1 MTVGI
6 LTEKPSAARNFAKA
20 FGGQKGTYNGENY
33 VIAFAHGHLFEL
45 KQPVDQVDPSKRAKY
60 ASWALSDLPWDLNDL
75 AFEREQKK
83 MVEIKKGKRVEK
95 EDKSITERL
104 ADIKK
109 TLGSCS
115 EICIATDV
123 DPSGEGGLLAW
134 EILAA
139 LGLNTKP
146 VSRMYFTD
154 ESPASIKKAFVS
166 RKRLASMEDHDEY
179 RMAWLRSRW
188 DFLSMQWTRIA
199 SELVD
204 KRAIVRQGRL
214 KSAMTV
220 LVGDQLK
227 AHKSWKKVPFYEPRF
242 RDENGVMYSDPD
254 AQRCAREADVDLS
267 GLHASSVT
275 VDSKT
280 MKRSGPPRMLD
291 LAGLSALLSAKG
303 VKAADVLKIY
313 QKMYE
318 AQVVSYPRTEDKHVT
333 KEQFAELVSNAPAI
347 ARAVGID
354 PALLTHTAAR
364 STHVKDSGA
373 HGANRPGPNVPASLD
388 EVAKTYGKV
397 GTMIYEL
404 LARSALAVLAEDYEY
419 EAQKGHVTDFPSYT
433 GSCSVPKKP
442 GWKAVLGGASM
453 ADDDDDENN
462 VTGLGTQA
470 QPFVHEGVPPCPV
483 APTVK
488 WLMKQLERRDVGTGA
503 TRTSTF
509 AEVSSSKARYPLMDE
524 TKGRI
529 TLTETGEMS
538 YRMLPGTHIGDL
550 SITERVFADMK
561 AVAKSEKQ
569 ADDVLAEVA
578 RLVTD
583 DIAVM
588 TANAQTMR
596 KELNMGDYAEKEYF
610 EGTWVPENRHVR
622 FNRTWSGYR
631 FTDQECMD
639 LLAGKDIEITA
650 TSARTGGEFTVIGSF
665 GEYEFQGRTCIGFIP
680 DFSKPTSAAKRGVAP
695 KSMLGVK
702 LTDEQREKIEAGEK
716 VKVKGMKSKKTG
728 KTFDA
733 YLSLEDKPD
742 GTRGIA
748 FSFDK

>member
-20 FGGQKGTYNGENY
+20 LGGQSGTCNGESY
-33 VIAFAHGHLFEL
+33 VIAFARGHLFEL

-60 ASWALSDLPWDLNDL
+60 ASWSLSELPWDVNDF
-75 AFEREQKK
+75 AFEREKK
-83 MVEIKKGKRVEK
+83 KDTSKL
-95 EDKSITERL
+95 L

-109 TLGSCS
+109 TLGSCD
-115 EICIATDV
+115 ELAIATDSDV
-123 DPSGEGGLLAW
+123 SGEGGLLAW
-134 EILAA
+134 EIISE
-139 LGLNTKP
+139 LGLDHKP
-146 VSRMYFTD
+146 ISRMYFTD

-166 RKRLASMEDHDEY
+166 RKRLTSMEDHDEY

-214 KSAMTV
+214 KSAMIV

-227 AHKSWKKVPFYEPRF
+227 AHRSWKKVPFYEPRF
-242 RDENGVMYSDPD
+242 RDENGVMYIDPD
-254 AQRCAREADVDLS
+254 AQRFAHESDVDLS

-303 VKAADVLKIY
+303 VKAAEVLGIY

-318 AQVVSYPRTEDKHVT
+318 SQVVSYPRTDDKHVT
-333 KEQFAELVSNAPAI
+333 KEQFAELVRNAPAI

-354 PALLTHTAAR
+354 PSLLTHTAAR

-373 HGANRPGPNVPASLD
+373 HGANRPGPVVPSSLA
-388 EVAKTYGKV
+388 EVEAKYGKT
-397 GTMIYEL
+397 GAMIYEL

-419 EAQKGHVTDFPSYT
+419 EAQKGHVTDFPAYV
-433 GSCSVPKKP
+433 GSCSVPKKQ
-442 GWKAVLGGASM
+442 GWKAVLGDASM
-453 ADDDDDENN
+453 ADDDDEND
-462 VTGLGTQA
+462 VTGLGTKA
-470 QPFVHEGVPPCPV
+470 QPFVHEGVPSQPA

-529 TLTETGEMS
+529 SLTETGEIS
-538 YRMLPGTHIGDL
+538 YRLLPGTHIGDL
-550 SITERVFADMK
+550 AITERVFSDMK
-561 AVAKSEKQ
+561 AVAKGERQ

-596 KELNMGDYAEKEYF
+596 KDLGMGDYVEKEYF
-610 EGTWVPENRHVR
+610 EGTWQKTGAHVR
-622 FNRTWSGYR
+622 FNRTWSGHR

-650 TSARTGGEFTVIGSF
+650 TSKRTGDDFTVIGSF
-665 GEYEFQGRTCIGFIP
+665 GEYEFEGRKCIGFIP
-680 DFSKPTSAAKRGVAP
+680 DFTKPTSAAKRGVAP
-695 KSMLGVK
+695 KMMLGVK

-716 VKVKGMKSKKTG
+716 VLVSGMKSKKSG
-728 KTFDA
+728 KNFDA
-733 YLSLEDKPD
+733 YLFLEDKPD

-748 FSFDK
+748 FSFDA

>member
-20 FGGQKGTYNGENY
+20 LGGQSGTCNGESY
-33 VIAFAHGHLFEL
+33 VIAFARGHLFEL
-45 KQPVDQVDPSKRAKY
+45 KQPVDQVDSSKRAKY
-60 ASWALSDLPWDLNDL
+60 ASWSLSELPWDVNDF
-75 AFEREQKK
+75 AFEREKK
-83 MVEIKKGKRVEK
+83 KDTSKL
-95 EDKSITERL
+95 L

-109 TLGSCS
+109 TLGSCD
-115 EICIATDV
+115 ELAIATDSDV
-123 DPSGEGGLLAW
+123 SGEGGLLAW
-134 EILAA
+134 EIISE
-139 LGLNTKP
+139 LGLDHKP
-146 VSRMYFTD
+146 ISRMYFTD

-166 RKRLASMEDHDEY
+166 RKRLTSMEDHDEY

-199 SELVD
+199 SQLAGQ
-204 KRAIVRQGRL
+204 RAVVRQGRL

-227 AHKSWKKVPFYEPRF
+227 AHKAWKKVPFYESRF
-242 RDENGVMYSDPD
+242 RDENGVMYIDPD
-254 AQRCAREADVDLS
+254 AQRFAHESDVDLS

-303 VKAADVLKIY
+303 VKAAEVLKIY

-318 AQVVSYPRTEDKHVT
+318 SQVVSYPRTDDKHVT
-333 KEQFAELVSNAPAI
+333 KEQFAELVRNAPAI

-354 PALLTHTAAR
+354 PSLLTHTAAR

-373 HGANRPGPNVPASLD
+373 HGANRPGPNIPSSLA
-388 EVAKTYGKV
+388 EVENKYGKT
-397 GTMIYEL
+397 GAMIYEL

-419 EAQKGHVTDFPSYT
+419 EAQKGHVTDFPAYV
-433 GSCSVPKKP
+433 GSCSVPKKQ

-453 ADDDDDENN
+453 ADDDDDANN
-462 VTGLGTQA
+462 GAGLGTQA
-470 QPFVHEGVPPCPV
+470 KPFVHEGVPPRPA

-488 WLMKQLERRDVGTGA
+488 WLMKQLEKRDVGTGA

-509 AEVSSSKARYPLMDE
+509 AEVSSTKSRYPLMSE
-524 TKGRI
+524 TRGKI
-529 TLTETGEMS
+529 DLTETGEIS
-538 YRMLPGTHIGDL
+538 YHLLPGTHIGDL
-550 SITERVFADMK
+550 AITERVFSDMK
-561 AVAKSEKQ
+561 AVAKGDKQ

-596 KELNMGDYAEKEYF
+596 KDLGMGDYVEKEYF
-610 EGTWVPENRHVR
+610 EGTWEKTGAHVR
-622 FNRTWSGYR
+622 FNRTWSGHR

-650 TSARTGGEFTVIGSF
+650 QSKKTGDDFTVIGALGE
-665 GEYEFQGRTCIGFIP
+665 GEYQGRTFVGFTP
-680 DFSKPTSAAKRGVAP
+680 DFTKPTSAAKRGVAP

-702 LTDEQREKIEAGEK
+702 LSDEQRAKIEAGEK
-716 VKVKGMKSKKTG
+716 VLVKGMKSKKSG
-728 KTFDA
+728 KNFDA
-733 YLSLEDKPD
+733 YLFLEDKPD

-748 FSFDK
+748 FSFDA

>member
-20 FGGQKGTYNGENY
+20 LGGQTGTYNGENY
-33 VIAFAHGHLFEL
+33 VIAFARGHLFEL
-45 KQPVDQVDPSKRAKY
+45 KQPVDQVDPSKRTQY
-60 ASWALSDLPWDLNDL
+60 ASWALKDLPWDVNDF
-75 AFEREQKK
+75 AFEREKK
-83 MVEIKKGKRVEK
+83 DGVSKLL
-95 EDKSITERL
+95 S
-104 ADIKK
+104 DIRAAFR
-109 TLGSCS
+109 SCD
-115 EICIATDV
+115 ELCIAGDI
-123 DPSGEGGLLAW
+123 DPSGEGFLLAW
-134 EILAA
+134 EIISE
-139 LGLNTKP
+139 LGLDRKII
-146 VSRMYFTD
+146 SRMYFTD
-154 ESPASIKKAFVS
+154 ESPKSIQKAFVS
-166 RKRLASMEDHDEY
+166 RKRITSGEDHDEY

-188 DFLSMQWTRIA
+188 DFLSMQWTRVA
-199 SELVD
+199 SQLAGQRTVL
-204 KRAIVRQGRL
+204 RQGRL

-267 GLHASSVT
+267 TLHASSVT

-291 LAGLSALLSAKG
+291 LASLSALLSAKG
-303 VKAADVLKIY
+303 VKAADLLKIY

-318 AQVVSYPRTEDKHVT
+318 DQVVSYPRTADLHVT
-333 KEQFAELVSNAPAI
+333 KEQFAELVSNALAI
-347 ARAVGID
+347 ACAVGID

-373 HGANRPGPNVPASLD
+373 HGANRPGPNVPASLAD
-388 EVAKTYGKV
+388 VEAKYGKT
-397 GTMIYEL
+397 GAMIYEL

-470 QPFVHEGVPPCPV
+470 QPFVHEGVPPRPA

-509 AEVSSSKARYPLMDE
+509 AEVSSSKARYPLMTE
-524 TKGRI
+524 TRGKI
-529 TLTETGEMS
+529 NLTEHGDMS
-538 YRMLPGTHIGDL
+538 YRLLPGTHIGDL
-550 SITERVFADMK
+550 TITERVFADMK
-561 AVAKSEKQ
+561 AVAKGQKN

-578 RLVTD
+578 GLITD

-596 KELNMGDYAEKEYF
+596 KELGMSEFVEKEYF
-610 EGTWVPENRHVR
+610 EGTWAKNGQHVR
-622 FNRTWSGYR
+622 FNRTWSGHR

-650 TSARTGGEFTVIGSF
+650 TSAKTGNDFSVVGALEESEFK
-665 GEYEFQGRTCIGFIP
+665 GRKFVGFKA
-680 DFSKPTSAAKRGVAP
+680 DFSKPTAAAKKGVAP

-716 VKVKGMKSKKTG
+716 VLIKGMKSKKTG

>member
-6 LTEKPSAARNFAKA
+6 LVEKPSAARNFAKA
-20 FGGQKGTYNGENY
+20 LGGQSGTYNGESY
-33 VIAFAHGHLFEL
+33 VIAFARGHLFEL
-45 KQPVDQVDPSKRAKY
+45 KQPVDQVASAKRERY
-60 ASWALSDLPWDLNDL
+60 GSWALKDLPWDPRDF
-75 AFEREQKK
+75 AFEREKK
-83 MVEIKKGKRVEK
+83 KDTSKL
-95 EDKSITERL
+95 L

-109 TLGSCS
+109 TLSSCDS
-115 EICIATDV
+115 VAIATDL

-134 EILAA
+134 EIISE
-139 LGLNTKP
+139 LGLDRKP
-146 VSRMYFTD
+146 IYRMYFTD
-154 ESPASIKKAFVS
+154 ESPASIQKAFVS
-166 RKRLASMEDHDEY
+166 RKRLPSMEDHDEY

-199 SELVD
+199 SQLAGQ
-204 KRAIVRQGRL
+204 RAVVRQGRL

-227 AHKSWKKVPFYEPRF
+227 AHKAWKKVPFYEPRF
-242 RDENGVMYSDPD
+242 RDENSVMYIDPD
-254 AQRCAREADVDLS
+254 ATRCARESDVDLS

-303 VKAADVLKIY
+303 VKAAEVLKIY

-333 KEQFAELVSNAPAI
+333 KEQYAELVRNAPAI

-354 PALLTHTAAR
+354 PSLLTHTAAR

-373 HGANRPGPNVPASLD
+373 HGANRPGPNIPSSLA
-388 EVAKTYGKV
+388 EVENKYGKT
-397 GTMIYEL
+397 GAMIYEL

-419 EAQKGHVTDFPSYT
+419 EAQKGHVTDFPAYV

-453 ADDDDDENN
+453 ADDDDDANN
-462 VTGLGTQA
+462 GAGLGTQA
-470 QPFVHEGVPPCPV
+470 KPFVHEGVPPRPS

-509 AEVSSSKARYPLMDE
+509 AEVSSSKSRYPLMSE
-524 TKGRI
+524 TRGKI
-529 TLTETGEMS
+529 DLTETGEIS
-538 YRMLPGTHIGDL
+538 YRLLPGTHIGDL
-550 SITERVFADMK
+550 AITERVFSDMK
-561 AVAKSEKQ
+561 AVAKGEKQ

-596 KELNMGDYAEKEYF
+596 KDLGMGDYVEKEYF
-610 EGTWVPENRHVR
+610 EGTWQKTGAHVR
-622 FNRTWSGYR
+622 FNRTWSGHR

-650 TSARTGGEFTVIGSF
+650 QSKKTGDDFTVIGALGE
-665 GEYEFQGRTCIGFIP
+665 GEYQGRTFVGFTP
-680 DFSKPTSAAKRGVAP
+680 DFTKPTSAAKRGVAP

-716 VKVKGMKSKKTG
+716 VLVKGMKSKKSG
-728 KTFDA
+728 KNFDA
-733 YLSLEDKPD
+733 YLFLEDKPD

-748 FSFDK
+748 FSFDA

>member
-20 FGGQKGTYNGENY
+20 LGGQSGTCNGESY
-33 VIAFAHGHLFEL
+33 VIAFARGHLFEL

-60 ASWALSDLPWDLNDL
+60 ASWSLSELPWYVNDF
-75 AFEREQKK
+75 AFEREKK
-83 MVEIKKGKRVEK
+83 KDTSKL
-95 EDKSITERL
+95 L

-109 TLGSCS
+109 TLGSCD
-115 EICIATDV
+115 ELAIATDSDV
-123 DPSGEGGLLAW
+123 SGEGGLLAW
-134 EILAA
+134 EIISE
-139 LGLNTKP
+139 LGLDRKP
-146 VSRMYFTD
+146 ISRMYFTD

-166 RKRLASMEDHDEY
+166 RKRLTSMEDHDEY

-214 KSAMTV
+214 KSAMIV

-227 AHKSWKKVPFYEPRF
+227 AHNEWKKVPFYESRF
-242 RDENGVMYSDPD
+242 RDENGVMYIDPD
-254 AQRCAREADVDLS
+254 AQRFAHESDVDLS

-303 VKAADVLKIY
+303 VKAAEVLGIY

-318 AQVVSYPRTEDKHVT
+318 SQVVSYPRTDDKHVT
-333 KEQFAELVSNAPAI
+333 KEQFAELVRNAPAI

-354 PALLTHTAAR
+354 PSLLTHTAAR

-373 HGANRPGPNVPASLD
+373 HGANRPGPNIPSSLA
-388 EVAKTYGKV
+388 EVESKYGKT
-397 GTMIYEL
+397 GAMIYEL

-419 EAQKGHVTDFPSYT
+419 EAQKGHVTDFPAYV
-433 GSCSVPKKP
+433 GSCSVPKKQ
-442 GWKAVLGGASM
+442 GWKAVLGDASM
-453 ADDDDDENN
+453 ADDDDEND
-462 VTGLGTQA
+462 VTGLGTKA
-470 QPFVHEGVPPCPV
+470 QPFVHEGVPSQPV

-509 AEVSSSKARYPLMDE
+509 AEVSSSKVRYPLMDE

-529 TLTETGEMS
+529 SLTETGEIS
-538 YRMLPGTHIGDL
+538 YRLLPGTHIGDL
-550 SITERVFADMK
+550 AITERVFSDMK
-561 AVAKSEKQ
+561 AVAKGEKQ

-596 KELNMGDYAEKEYF
+596 KDLGMGDYVEKEYF
-610 EGTWVPENRHVR
+610 EGTWDKTGTHVR
-622 FNRTWSGYR
+622 FNRTWSGHR

-650 TSARTGGEFTVIGSF
+650 TSKRTGDDFTVIGSF
-665 GEYEFQGRTCIGFIP
+665 GEYEFEGRKCIGFIP
-680 DFSKPTSAAKRGVAP
+680 DFTKPTSAAKRGVAP
-695 KSMLGVK
+695 KMMLGVK

-716 VKVKGMKSKKTG
+716 VKVSGMKSKKSG
-728 KTFDA
+728 KNFDA
-733 YLSLEDKPD
+733 YLFLEDKPD

-748 FSFDK
+748 FSFDA

>member
-20 FGGQKGTYNGENY
+20 LGGQSGTCNGESY
-33 VIAFAHGHLFEL
+33 VIAFARGHLFEL

-60 ASWALSDLPWDLNDL
+60 ASWSLSELPWDVNDF
-75 AFEREQKK
+75 AFEREKK
-83 MVEIKKGKRVEK
+83 KDTSKL
-95 EDKSITERL
+95 L

-109 TLGSCS
+109 TLGSCD
-115 EICIATDV
+115 ELAIATDSDV
-123 DPSGEGGLLAW
+123 SGEGGLLAW
-134 EILAA
+134 EIISE
-139 LGLNTKP
+139 LGLDRKP
-146 VSRMYFTD
+146 ISRMYFTD
-154 ESPASIKKAFVS
+154 ESPASIKKEFVS
-166 RKRLASMEDHDEY
+166 RKRLTSMEDHDEY

-214 KSAMTV
+214 KSAMIV

-227 AHKSWKKVPFYEPRF
+227 AHNEWKKVPFYESRF
-242 RDENGVMYSDPD
+242 RDENGVMYIDPD
-254 AQRCAREADVDLS
+254 AQRFAHESDVDLS

-303 VKAADVLKIY
+303 VKAAEVLGIY

-318 AQVVSYPRTEDKHVT
+318 SQVVSYPRTDDKHVT
-333 KEQFAELVSNAPAI
+333 KEQYAELVRNAPAI

-354 PALLTHTAAR
+354 PSLLTHTAAR

-373 HGANRPGPNVPASLD
+373 HGANRPGPNIPSSLA
-388 EVAKTYGKV
+388 EVESKYGKT
-397 GTMIYEL
+397 GAMIYEL

-419 EAQKGHVTDFPSYT
+419 EAQKGHVTDFPAYV
-433 GSCSVPKKP
+433 GSCSVPKKQ
-442 GWKAVLGGASM
+442 GWKAVLGDASM
-453 ADDDDDENN
+453 ADDDDEND
-462 VTGLGTQA
+462 VTGLGTKA
-470 QPFVHEGVPPCPV
+470 KPFVHEGVPPRPA

-529 TLTETGEMS
+529 SLTETGEIS
-538 YRMLPGTHIGDL
+538 YRLLPGTHIGDL
-550 SITERVFADMK
+550 AITERVFSDMK
-561 AVAKSEKQ
+561 AVAKGEKQ

-578 RLVTD
+578 RLVID

-596 KELNMGDYAEKEYF
+596 KDLGMGDYVEKEYF
-610 EGTWVPENRHVR
+610 EGTWEKTGAHVR
-622 FNRTWSGYR
+622 FNRTWSGHR

-650 TSARTGGEFTVIGSF
+650 TSKRTGDDFTVIGSF
-665 GEYEFQGRTCIGFIP
+665 GEYEFEGRKCIGFIP
-680 DFSKPTSAAKRGVAP
+680 DFTKPTSAAKRGVAP

-716 VKVKGMKSKKTG
+716 VKVKGMKSKKSG
-728 KTFDA
+728 KNFDA
-733 YLSLEDKPD
+733 YLFLEDKPD

-748 FSFDK
+748 FSFDA

>member
-6 LTEKPSAARNFAKA
+6 LAEKPSAARNFAKA
-20 FGGQKGTYNGENY
+20 LGGQSGTYNGESY
-33 VIAFAHGHLFEL
+33 VIAFARGHLFEL
-45 KQPVDQVDPSKRAKY
+45 KQPVDQVAPAKRERY
-60 ASWALSDLPWDLNDL
+60 ASWALKDLPWDVTDF
-75 AFEREQKK
+75 AFEREKK
-83 MVEIKKGKRVEK
+83 KDTSKL
-95 EDKSITERL
+95 L

-109 TLGSCS
+109 TLSSCDS
-115 EICIATDV
+115 IAVSTDL
-123 DPSGEGGLLAW
+123 DPSGEGFLLAW
-134 EILAA
+134 EIIAE
-139 LGLNTKP
+139 LGLGHKP
-146 VSRMYFTD
+146 IYRMYFTD
-154 ESPASIKKAFVS
+154 ESPASIQKAFVS
-166 RKRLASMEDHDEY
+166 RKRIISPEDHDEY

-188 DFLSMQWTRIA
+188 DFLSMQWTRMA
-199 SELVD
+199 SQLASQRVV
-204 KRAIVRQGRL
+204 VRQGRL

-227 AHKSWKKVPFYEPRF
+227 AHQSWKKVPFYEPRF
-242 RDENGVMYSDPD
+242 RDENGVMYVDPD
-254 AQRCAREADVDLS
+254 ATRCARESDVDLS

-303 VKAADVLKIY
+303 VKAAEVLKIY
-313 QKMYE
+313 QALYE
-318 AQVVSYPRTEDKHVT
+318 AQICSYPRTEDKHVT
-333 KEQFAELVSNAPAI
+333 KEQFAELVRNAPAI

-354 PALLTHTAAR
+354 PSLLTHTAAR

-373 HGANRPGPNVPASLD
+373 HGANRPGPNIPSSLA
-388 EVAKTYGKV
+388 EVENKYGKT
-397 GTMIYEL
+397 GAMIYEL

-419 EAQKGHVTDFPSYT
+419 EAQKGHVTDFPAYV
-433 GSCSVPKKP
+433 GSCSVPKKQ

-453 ADDDDDENN
+453 ADDDDDANN
-462 VTGLGTQA
+462 GAGLGTQA
-470 QPFVHEGVPPCPV
+470 KPFVHEGVPPRPA

-488 WLMKQLERRDVGTGA
+488 WLMKQLEKRDVGTGA

-509 AEVSSSKARYPLMDE
+509 AEVSSSKSRYPLMSE
-524 TKGRI
+524 TRGKI
-529 TLTETGEMS
+529 DLTETGEIS
-538 YRMLPGTHIGDL
+538 YRLLPGTHIGDL
-550 SITERVFADMK
+550 AITERVFSDMK
-561 AVAKSEKQ
+561 AVAKGEKQ

-596 KELNMGDYAEKEYF
+596 KDLGMGDYVEKEYF
-610 EGTWVPENRHVR
+610 EGTWEKTGAHVR
-622 FNRTWSGYR
+622 FNRTWSGHR

-650 TSARTGGEFTVIGSF
+650 QSKKTGDDFTVIGALGE
-665 GEYEFQGRTCIGFIP
+665 GEYQGRTFVGFTP
-680 DFSKPTSAAKRGVAP
+680 DFTKPTSAAKRGVAP

-702 LTDEQREKIEAGEK
+702 LTDEQRAKIEAGEK
-716 VKVKGMKSKKTG
+716 VLVKGMKSKKSG
-728 KTFDA
+728 KNFDA
-733 YLSLEDKPD
+733 YLFLEDKPD

-748 FSFDK
+748 FSFDA

>member
-20 FGGQKGTYNGENY
+20 LGGQSGTCNGESY
-33 VIAFAHGHLFEL
+33 VIAFARGHLFEL

-60 ASWALSDLPWDLNDL
+60 ASWSLSELPWDVNDF
-75 AFEREQKK
+75 AFEREKK
-83 MVEIKKGKRVEK
+83 KDTSKL
-95 EDKSITERL
+95 L

-109 TLGSCS
+109 TLGSCD
-115 EICIATDV
+115 ELAIATDSDV
-123 DPSGEGGLLAW
+123 SGEGGLLAW
-134 EILAA
+134 EIISE
-139 LGLNTKP
+139 LGLDHKP
-146 VSRMYFTD
+146 ISRMYFTD

-166 RKRLASMEDHDEY
+166 RKRLTSMEDHDEY

-214 KSAMTV
+214 KSAMVV

-227 AHKSWKKVPFYEPRF
+227 AHNEWKKVPFYEPRF
-242 RDENGVMYSDPD
+242 RDENGVMYIDPD
-254 AQRCAREADVDLS
+254 ATRCARESDVDLS
-267 GLHASSVT
+267 GLRASSVT

-303 VKAADVLKIY
+303 VKAAEVLKIY

-318 AQVVSYPRTEDKHVT
+318 SQVVSYPRTEDKHVT
-333 KEQFAELVSNAPAI
+333 KEQYAELVRNAPAI

-354 PALLTHTAAR
+354 PSLLTHTAAR

-373 HGANRPGPNVPASLD
+373 HGANRPGPNIPSSLA
-388 EVAKTYGKV
+388 EVENKYGKT
-397 GTMIYEL
+397 GAMIYEL

-419 EAQKGHVTDFPSYT
+419 EAQKGHVTDFPAYV
-433 GSCSVPKKP
+433 GSCSVPKKQ
-442 GWKAVLGGASM
+442 GWKAVLGDASM
-453 ADDDDDENN
+453 ADDDDEND
-462 VTGLGTQA
+462 VTGLGTKA
-470 QPFVHEGVPPCPV
+470 QPFVHEGVPSQPV

-524 TKGRI
+524 TKGKI
-529 TLTETGEMS
+529 DLTETGEIS
-538 YRMLPGTHIGDL
+538 YRLLPGTHIGDL
-550 SITERVFADMK
+550 AITERVFSDMK
-561 AVAKSEKQ
+561 AVAKGEKQ

-596 KELNMGDYAEKEYF
+596 KDLGMGDYVEKEYF
-610 EGTWVPENRHVR
+610 EGTWDKTGAHVR
-622 FNRTWSGYR
+622 FNRTWSGHR

-650 TSARTGGEFTVIGSF
+650 TSKRTGDDFTVIGSF
-665 GEYEFQGRTCIGFIP
+665 GEYEFEGRKCIGFIP
-680 DFSKPTSAAKRGVAP
+680 DFTKPTSAAKRGVAP

-716 VKVKGMKSKKTG
+716 VLVKGMKSKKSG
-728 KTFDA
+728 KNFDA
-733 YLSLEDKPD
+733 YLFLEDKPD

-748 FSFDK
+748 FSFDA

>member
-1 MTVGI
+1 M
-6 LTEKPSAARNFAKA
+6 
-20 FGGQKGTYNGENY
+20 
-33 VIAFAHGHLFEL
+33 IAFARGHLFEL

-60 ASWALSDLPWDLNDL
+60 ASWALSDLPWDVNDF
-75 AFEREQKK
+75 AFEREKK
-83 MVEIKKGKRVEK
+83 KDTSKL
-95 EDKSITERL
+95 L

-109 TLGSCS
+109 TLGSCD
-115 EICIATDV
+115 ELAIATDSDV
-123 DPSGEGGLLAW
+123 SGEGGLLAW
-134 EILAA
+134 EIISE
-139 LGLNTKP
+139 LGLDHKP
-146 VSRMYFTD
+146 ISRMYFTD

-214 KSAMTV
+214 KSAMIV

-227 AHKSWKKVPFYEPRF
+227 AHNEWKKVPFYESRF
-242 RDENGVMYSDPD
+242 RDENGVMYIDPD
-254 AQRCAREADVDLS
+254 AQRFAHESDVDLS

-303 VKAADVLKIY
+303 VKAAEVLGIY

-318 AQVVSYPRTEDKHVT
+318 SQVVSYPRTDDKHVT
-333 KEQFAELVSNAPAI
+333 KEQYAELVRNAPAI

-354 PALLTHTAAR
+354 PSLLTHTAAR

-373 HGANRPGPNVPASLD
+373 HGANRPGPVVPSSLA
-388 EVAKTYGKV
+388 EVEAKYGKT
-397 GTMIYEL
+397 GAMIYEL

-419 EAQKGHVTDFPSYT
+419 EAQKGHVTDFPAYV
-433 GSCSVPKKP
+433 GSCSVPKKQ
-442 GWKAVLGGASM
+442 GWKAVLGDASM
-453 ADDDDDENN
+453 ADDDDEND
-462 VTGLGTQA
+462 VTGLGTKA
-470 QPFVHEGVPPCPV
+470 QPFVHEGVPSQPV

-509 AEVSSSKARYPLMDE
+509 AEVSSSKARYSLMDE

-550 SITERVFADMK
+550 SITERVFSDMK
-561 AVAKSEKQ
+561 AVAKGEKR

-596 KELNMGDYAEKEYF
+596 KDLGMGDYVEKEYF
-610 EGTWVPENRHVR
+610 EGTWEKTGAHVR
-622 FNRTWSGYR
+622 FNRTWSGHR

-650 TSARTGGEFTVIGSF
+650 TSKRTGDDFTVIGSF
-665 GEYEFQGRTCIGFIP
+665 GEYEFEGRKCIGFIP
-680 DFSKPTSAAKRGVAP
+680 DFTKPTSAAKRGVAP

-716 VKVKGMKSKKTG
+716 VKVKGMKSKKSG
-728 KTFDA
+728 KNFDA
-733 YLSLEDKPD
+733 YLFLEDKPD

-748 FSFDK
+748 FSFDA

>member
-6 LTEKPSAARNFAKA
+6 LAEKPSAARNFAKA
-20 FGGQKGTYNGENY
+20 LGGQSGTYNGEDY
-33 VIAFAHGHLFEL
+33 VIAFARGHLFEL
-45 KQPVDQVDPSKRAKY
+45 KQPVDQVAPAKRERY
-60 ASWALSDLPWDLNDL
+60 GSWALKDLPWDVNDF
-75 AFEREQKK
+75 AFEREKK
-83 MVEIKKGKRVEK
+83 KDTSKL
-95 EDKSITERL
+95 L

-109 TLGSCS
+109 TLSSCDS
-115 EICIATDV
+115 IAVSTDL
-123 DPSGEGGLLAW
+123 DPSGEGFLLAW
-134 EILAA
+134 EVISE
-139 LGLNTKP
+139 LGLGHKP
-146 VSRMYFTD
+146 IYRMYFTD
-154 ESPASIKKAFVS
+154 ESPASIQKAFVS
-166 RKRLASMEDHDEY
+166 RKRIASPEDHDEY

-188 DFLSMQWTRIA
+188 DFLSMQWTRMA
-199 SELVD
+199 SHLAGQ
-204 KRAIVRQGRL
+204 RAVVRQGRL

-227 AHKSWKKVPFYEPRF
+227 AHKAWKKVPFYEPRF
-242 RDENGVMYSDPD
+242 RDENGVMYVDPD
-254 AQRCAREADVDLS
+254 ATRCAHESDVDLS

-303 VKAADVLKIY
+303 VKAAEVLKTY
-313 QKMYE
+313 QALYE
-318 AQVVSYPRTEDKHVT
+318 AQICSYPRTEDKHVT
-333 KEQFAELVSNAPAI
+333 KEQYAELVRNAPAI

-354 PALLTHTAAR
+354 PSLLTHTAAR

-373 HGANRPGPNVPASLD
+373 HGANRPGPNIPSSLA
-388 EVAKTYGKV
+388 EVENKYGKT
-397 GTMIYEL
+397 GAMIYEL

-419 EAQKGHVTDFPSYT
+419 EAQKGHVTDFPAYV
-433 GSCSVPKKP
+433 GSCSVPKKQ

-453 ADDDDDENN
+453 ADDDADENN
-462 VTGLGTQA
+462 GAGLGTQA
-470 QPFVHEGVPPCPV
+470 KPFVHEGVPPRPA

-509 AEVSSSKARYPLMDE
+509 AEVSSSKSRYPLMSE
-524 TKGRI
+524 TRGKI
-529 TLTETGEMS
+529 DLTETGEIS
-538 YRMLPGTHIGDL
+538 YSLLPGTHIGDL
-550 SITERVFADMK
+550 AITERVFSDMK
-561 AVAKSEKQ
+561 AVAKGEKQ

-596 KELNMGDYAEKEYF
+596 KDLGMGDYVEKEYF
-610 EGTWVPENRHVR
+610 EGTWDKTGAHVR
-622 FNRTWSGYR
+622 FNRTWSGHR

-650 TSARTGGEFTVIGSF
+650 TSKRTGDDFTVIGSF
-665 GEYEFQGRTCIGFIP
+665 GEYEFEGRKCIGFIP
-680 DFSKPTSAAKRGVAP
+680 DFTKPTSAAKRGVAP

-716 VKVKGMKSKKTG
+716 VKVKGMKSKKSG
-728 KTFDA
+728 KNFDA
-733 YLSLEDKPD
+733 YLFLEDKPD

-748 FSFDK
+748 FSFDA

>member
-6 LTEKPSAARNFAKA
+6 LAEKPSAARNFAKA
-20 FGGQKGTYNGENY
+20 LGGQSGTYNGEDY
-33 VIAFAHGHLFEL
+33 VIAFARGHLFEL
-45 KQPVDQVDPSKRAKY
+45 KQPVDQVAPAKRERY
-60 ASWALSDLPWDLNDL
+60 GSWALKDLPWDPNDF
-75 AFEREQKK
+75 AFEREKK
-83 MVEIKKGKRVEK
+83 KDTSKLL
-95 EDKSITERL
+95 S
-104 ADIKK
+104 DIKK
-109 TLGSCS
+109 TLSSCDS
-115 EICIATDV
+115 IAVCTDL
-123 DPSGEGGLLAW
+123 DPSGEGFLLAW
-134 EILAA
+134 EVISE
-139 LGLNTKP
+139 LGLAHKP
-146 VSRMYFTD
+146 IYRMYFTD
-154 ESPASIKKAFVS
+154 ESPASIQKAFVS
-166 RKRLASMEDHDEY
+166 RKRITSPEDHDEY
-179 RMAWLRSRW
+179 RKAWLRSRW

-220 LVGDQLK
+220 LVGDQFK
-227 AHKSWKKVPFYEPRF
+227 AHQSWKKIPFYEPRF
-242 RDENGVMYSDPD
+242 RDENGVMYVDPD
-254 AQRCAREADVDLS
+254 ATRCARESDVDLS

-275 VDSKT
+275 VDSTT

-303 VKAADVLKIY
+303 VKAAEVLKIY

-333 KEQFAELVSNAPAI
+333 KEQFAELVRNAPAI

-354 PALLTHTAAR
+354 PSLLTHTAAR

-373 HGANRPGPNVPASLD
+373 HGANRPGPNIPSSLA
-388 EVAKTYGKV
+388 EVESKYGKT
-397 GTMIYEL
+397 GAMIYEL

-419 EAQKGHVTDFPSYT
+419 EAQKGHVTDFPAYV
-433 GSCSVPKKP
+433 GSCSVPKKQ
-442 GWKAVLGGASM
+442 GWKAVLGDASM
-453 ADDDDDENN
+453 ADDDDEND
-462 VTGLGTQA
+462 VTGLGTKA
-470 QPFVHEGVPPCPV
+470 QPFVHEGVPPRPA

-524 TKGRI
+524 TKGKI
-529 TLTETGEMS
+529 ALTETGEIS
-538 YRMLPGTHIGDL
+538 YRLLPGTHIGDL
-550 SITERVFADMK
+550 AITERVFSDMK
-561 AVAKSEKQ
+561 AVAKGEKQ

-596 KELNMGDYAEKEYF
+596 KDLGMGDYVEKEYF
-610 EGTWVPENRHVR
+610 EGTWQKTGAHVR
-622 FNRTWSGYR
+622 FNRTWSGHR

-650 TSARTGGEFTVIGSF
+650 TSKRTGDDFTVIGSF
-665 GEYEFQGRTCIGFIP
+665 GEYEFEGCKCIGFIP
-680 DFSKPTSAAKRGVAP
+680 DFTKPTSAAKRGVAP

-716 VKVKGMKSKKTG
+716 VLVKGMKSKKSG
-728 KTFDA
+728 KNFDA
-733 YLSLEDKPD
+733 YLFLEDKPD

-748 FSFDK
+748 FSFDA

>member
-1 MTVGI
+1 M
-6 LTEKPSAARNFAKA
+6 L
-20 FGGQKGTYNGENY
+20 
-33 VIAFAHGHLFEL
+33 
-45 KQPVDQVDPSKRAKY
+45 
-60 ASWALSDLPWDLNDL
+60 
-75 AFEREQKK
+75 
-83 MVEIKKGKRVEK
+83 
-95 EDKSITERL
+95 
-104 ADIKK
+104 
-109 TLGSCS
+109 
-115 EICIATDV
+115 
-123 DPSGEGGLLAW
+123 
-134 EILAA
+134 
-139 LGLNTKP
+139 
-146 VSRMYFTD
+146 
-154 ESPASIKKAFVS
+154 
-166 RKRLASMEDHDEY
+166 
-179 RMAWLRSRW
+179 
-188 DFLSMQWTRIA
+188 
-199 SELVD
+199 
-204 KRAIVRQGRL
+204 
-214 KSAMTV
+214 
-220 LVGDQLK
+220 
-227 AHKSWKKVPFYEPRF
+227 
-242 RDENGVMYSDPD
+242 YSDPE
-254 AQRCAREADVDLS
+254 AQRCARESDVDLS
-267 GLHASSVT
+267 GLHASSVA

-318 AQVVSYPRTEDKHVT
+318 AHVVSYPRTEDKHVT

-364 STHVKDSGA
+364 STHVKNSGA
-373 HGANRPGPNVPASLD
+373 HGANRPGPNVPASLAD
-388 EVAKTYGKV
+388 VKAKYGKT
-397 GTMIYEL
+397 GAMIYEL
-404 LARSALAVLAEDYEY
+404 LGRSALAVLAEDYEY

-442 GWKAVLGGASM
+442 GWKSVLGGASM

-470 QPFVHEGVPPCPV
+470 QPFVHEGVPPRPA

-488 WLMKQLERRDVGTGA
+488 WLMKQLEKRDVGTGA

-509 AEVSSSKARYPLMDE
+509 AEVSNAKARYPLMSE
-524 TKGRI
+524 TRGKI
-529 TLTETGEMS
+529 TLTEHGDMS
-538 YRMLPGTHIGDL
+538 YRLLPGTHIGDL
-550 SITERVFADMK
+550 TITERVFSDMK
-561 AVAKSEKQ
+561 AVAKGQKN

-578 RLVTD
+578 GLITD

-596 KELNMGDYAEKEYF
+596 KELGMSDYVEKEYF
-610 EGTWVPENRHVR
+610 EGTWVNTGQHVR
-622 FNRTWSGYR
+622 FNRTWSGHR
-631 FTDQECMD
+631 FTDQECLD

-650 TSARTGGEFTVIGSF
+650 TSKKTGNDFSVVGSLEESEFK
-665 GEYEFQGRTCIGFIP
+665 GRKFVGFKA
-680 DFSKPTSAAKRGVAP
+680 DFSKPTAAAKKGVAP

-702 LTDEQREKIEAGEK
+702 LTDEQRQQIEAGKK
-716 VKVKGMKSKKTG
+716 VLIKGMKSKKTG

>member
-20 FGGQKGTYNGENY
+20 LGGQSGTCNGESY
-33 VIAFAHGHLFEL
+33 VIAFARGHLFEL

-60 ASWALSDLPWDLNDL
+60 ASWSLSELPWDVNDF
-75 AFEREQKK
+75 AFEREKK
-83 MVEIKKGKRVEK
+83 KDTSKL
-95 EDKSITERL
+95 L

-109 TLGSCS
+109 TLGSCD
-115 EICIATDV
+115 ELAIATDSDV
-123 DPSGEGGLLAW
+123 SGEGGLLAW
-134 EILAA
+134 EIISE
-139 LGLNTKP
+139 LGLDRKP
-146 VSRMYFTD
+146 ISRMYFTD

-166 RKRLASMEDHDEY
+166 RKRLTSMEDHDEY

-214 KSAMTV
+214 KSAMIV

-227 AHKSWKKVPFYEPRF
+227 AHNEWKKVPFYESRF
-242 RDENGVMYSDPD
+242 RDENGVMYIDPD
-254 AQRCAREADVDLS
+254 AQRFAHESDVDLS

-303 VKAADVLKIY
+303 VKAAEVLGIY

-318 AQVVSYPRTEDKHVT
+318 SQVVSYPRTEDKHVT
-333 KEQFAELVSNAPAI
+333 KEQYAELVRNAPAI

-354 PALLTHTAAR
+354 PSLLTHTAAR

-373 HGANRPGPNVPASLD
+373 HGANRPGPNIPSSLA
-388 EVAKTYGKV
+388 EVENKYGKT
-397 GTMIYEL
+397 GAMIYEL

-419 EAQKGHVTDFPSYT
+419 EAQKGHVTDFPAYV
-433 GSCSVPKKP
+433 GSCSVPKKQ
-442 GWKAVLGGASM
+442 GWKVVLGDASM
-453 ADDDDDENN
+453 ADDDDEND

-470 QPFVHEGVPPCPV
+470 KPFVHEGVPSQPV

-509 AEVSSSKARYPLMDE
+509 AEVSSSKVRYPLMDE

-529 TLTETGEMS
+529 TLTETGEIS
-538 YRMLPGTHIGDL
+538 YRLLPGTHIGDL
-550 SITERVFADMK
+550 AITERVFSDMK
-561 AVAKSEKQ
+561 AVAKGEKQ

-596 KELNMGDYAEKEYF
+596 KDLGMGDYVEKEYF
-610 EGTWVPENRHVR
+610 EGTWDKTGAHVR
-622 FNRTWSGYR
+622 FNRTWSGHR

-650 TSARTGGEFTVIGSF
+650 TSKRTGDDFTVIGSF
-665 GEYEFQGRTCIGFIP
+665 GEYEFEGRKCIGFIP
-680 DFSKPTSAAKRGVAP
+680 DFTKPTSAAKRGVAP

-716 VKVKGMKSKKTG
+716 VKVKGMKSKKSG
-728 KTFDA
+728 KNFDA
-733 YLSLEDKPD
+733 YLFLEDKPD

-748 FSFDK
+748 FSFDA

>member
-20 FGGQKGTYNGENY
+20 LGGQTGTYNGENY
-33 VIAFAHGHLFEL
+33 VIAFARGHLFEL

-83 MVEIKKGKRVEK
+83 MVEIKNGKRVEK

-134 EILAA
+134 EIIAA

-154 ESPASIKKAFVS
+154 ESPASIQKAFVS
-166 RKRLASMEDHDEY
+166 RKRVTSADDHDEY

-188 DFLSMQWTRIA
+188 DFLSMQWTRVA
-199 SELVD
+199 SQLAGQRTVL
-204 KRAIVRQGRL
+204 RQGRL

-254 AQRCAREADVDLS
+254 AQRHAKESDVDLS

-303 VKAADVLKIY
+303 VKAAEVLKIY

-373 HGANRPGPNVPASLD
+373 HGANRPGPNVPASLAD
-388 EVAKTYGKV
+388 VEAKYGKT
-397 GTMIYEL
+397 GAMIYEL

-442 GWKAVLGGASM
+442 GWKSVLGGASM

-470 QPFVHEGVPPCPV
+470 QPFVHEGVPPRPA

-509 AEVSSSKARYPLMDE
+509 AEVSSSKARYPLMTE
-524 TKGRI
+524 TRGKI
-529 TLTETGEMS
+529 ALTEHGDMS
-538 YRMLPGTHIGDL
+538 YRLLPGTHIGDL
-550 SITERVFADMK
+550 TITERVFSDMK
-561 AVAKSEKQ
+561 AVAKGQKN

-578 RLVTD
+578 GLITD

-596 KELNMGDYAEKEYF
+596 KELGMSDYVEKEYF
-610 EGTWVPENRHVR
+610 EGTWAKNGQHVR
-622 FNRTWSGYR
+622 FNRTWSGHR

-650 TSARTGGEFTVIGSF
+650 TSRKTGDDFTVIGAF
-665 GEYEFQGRTCIGFIP
+665 GENEFNGRKFVGFNP
-680 DFSKPTSAAKRGVAP
+680 DYTKPTSAAKRGVAP

>member
-6 LTEKPSAARNFAKA
+6 LAEKPSAARNFAKA
-20 FGGQKGTYNGENY
+20 LGGQSGTYNGEDY
-33 VIAFAHGHLFEL
+33 VIAFARGHLFEL
-45 KQPVDQVDPSKRAKY
+45 KQPVDQVVSAKRERY
-60 ASWALSDLPWDLNDL
+60 GSWALKDLPWDVTDF
-75 AFEREQKK
+75 AFKREKK
-83 MVEIKKGKRVEK
+83 KDTSKL
-95 EDKSITERL
+95 L

-109 TLGSCS
+109 TLGSCDS
-115 EICIATDV
+115 IAVCTDL
-123 DPSGEGGLLAW
+123 DPSGEGFLLAW
-134 EILAA
+134 EVISE
-139 LGLNTKP
+139 LGLAHKP
-146 VSRMYFTD
+146 IYRMYFTD
-154 ESPASIKKAFVS
+154 ESPASIQKAFVS
-166 RKRLASMEDHDEY
+166 RKRVASPEDHDEY

-199 SELVD
+199 SQLAGQRVV
-204 KRAIVRQGRL
+204 VRQGRL
-214 KSAMTV
+214 KSAMVV

-227 AHKSWKKVPFYEPRF
+227 AHKAWKKVPFYEPRF
-242 RDENGVMYSDPD
+242 RDENGVMYIDPD
-254 AQRCAREADVDLS
+254 ATRCARESDVDLS

-275 VDSKT
+275 MDSKT

-303 VKAADVLKIY
+303 VKAAEVLKIY

-318 AQVVSYPRTEDKHVT
+318 SQVVSYPRTEDKHVT
-333 KEQFAELVSNAPAI
+333 KEQYAELVRNAPAI

-354 PALLTHTAAR
+354 PSLLTHTAAR

-373 HGANRPGPNVPASLD
+373 HGANRPGPNIPSSLA
-388 EVAKTYGKV
+388 EVEAKYGKT
-397 GTMIYEL
+397 GAMIYEL

-419 EAQKGHVTDFPSYT
+419 EAQKGHVTDFPAYV
-433 GSCSVPKKP
+433 GSCSVPKKQ

-453 ADDDDDENN
+453 ADDDDDANN
-462 VTGLGTQA
+462 ASGLGTQA
-470 QPFVHEGVPPCPV
+470 KPFVHEGVPPRPA

-488 WLMKQLERRDVGTGA
+488 WLMKQLEKRDVGTGA

-509 AEVSSSKARYPLMDE
+509 AEVSSSKSRYPLMSE
-524 TKGRI
+524 TRGKI
-529 TLTETGEMS
+529 DLTDIGQIS
-538 YRMLPGTHIGDL
+538 YRLLPGTHIGDL
-550 SITERVFADMK
+550 AITERVFSDMK
-561 AVAKSEKQ
+561 SVAKGEKQ

-596 KELNMGDYAEKEYF
+596 KDLGMGDYVEKEYF
-610 EGTWVPENRHVR
+610 EGTWAKTGAHVR
-622 FNRTWSGYR
+622 FNRTWSGHR

-650 TSARTGGEFTVIGSF
+650 QSKKTGDDFTVIGALGE
-665 GEYEFQGRTCIGFIP
+665 GEYQGRTFVGFTP
-680 DFSKPTSAAKRGVAP
+680 DFTKPTSAAKRGVAP

-716 VKVKGMKSKKTG
+716 VLVKGMKSKKSG
-728 KTFDA
+728 KNFDA
-733 YLSLEDKPD
+733 YLFLEDKPD

-748 FSFDK
+748 FSFDA

>member
-6 LTEKPSAARNFAKA
+6 LAEKPSAARNFAKA
-20 FGGQKGTYNGENY
+20 LGGQSGTYNGESY
-33 VIAFAHGHLFEL
+33 VIAFARGHLFEL
-45 KQPVDQVDPSKRAKY
+45 KQPVDQVAPAKRERY
-60 ASWALSDLPWDLNDL
+60 GSWALKDLPWDVTDF
-75 AFEREQKK
+75 AFEREKK
-83 MVEIKKGKRVEK
+83 KDTSKL
-95 EDKSITERL
+95 L

-109 TLGSCS
+109 TLSSCDS
-115 EICIATDV
+115 IAVCTDL
-123 DPSGEGGLLAW
+123 DPSGEGFLLAW
-134 EILAA
+134 EVISE
-139 LGLNTKP
+139 LGLSHKP
-146 VSRMYFTD
+146 IYRMYFTD
-154 ESPASIKKAFVS
+154 ESPASIQKAFVS
-166 RKRLASMEDHDEY
+166 RKLIASPEDHDEY

-199 SELVD
+199 SQLAGQRVM
-204 KRAIVRQGRL
+204 VRQGRL

-242 RDENGVMYSDPD
+242 RDENGVMYIDPD
-254 AQRCAREADVDLS
+254 ATRCARESDVDLS

-303 VKAADVLKIY
+303 VKAADVLGIY

-318 AQVVSYPRTEDKHVT
+318 AQVVSYPRTEDRHVT
-333 KEQFAELVSNAPAI
+333 KEQYAELVRNAPAI

-354 PALLTHTAAR
+354 PSLLTHTAAR
-364 STHVKDSGA
+364 STHVKNSGA
-373 HGANRPGPNVPASLD
+373 HGANRPGPVVPSSLA
-388 EVAKTYGKV
+388 EVENKYGKT
-397 GTMIYEL
+397 GAMIYEL

-419 EAQKGHVTDFPSYT
+419 EAQKGHVTDFPAYV

-453 ADDDDDENN
+453 ADDDDDANN
-462 VTGLGTQA
+462 ASGLGTQA
-470 QPFVHEGVPPCPV
+470 KPFVHEGVPPRPA

-488 WLMKQLERRDVGTGA
+488 WLMKQLEKRDVGTGA

-509 AEVSSSKARYPLMDE
+509 AEVSSSKSRYPLMSE
-524 TKGRI
+524 TRGKI
-529 TLTETGEMS
+529 DLTDIGQIS
-538 YRMLPGTHIGDL
+538 YRLLPGTHIGDL
-550 SITERVFADMK
+550 AITERVFSDMK
-561 AVAKSEKQ
+561 AVAKGEKQ

-588 TANAQTMR
+588 TVNAQTMR
-596 KELNMGDYAEKEYF
+596 KDLGMGDYVEKEYF
-610 EGTWVPENRHVR
+610 EGTWDKTGAHVR
-622 FNRTWSGYR
+622 FNRTWSGHR

-650 TSARTGGEFTVIGSF
+650 TSKKTGDDFTVIGAL
-665 GEYEFQGRTCIGFIP
+665 GEGSFQGRTFVGFTP
-680 DFSKPTSAAKRGVAP
+680 DFTKPTSAAKRGVAP

-702 LTDEQREKIEAGEK
+702 LSDEQRAKIESGEK
-716 VKVKGMKSKKTG
+716 VLVKGMKSKKSG
-728 KTFDA
+728 KNFDA
-733 YLSLEDKPD
+733 YLFLEDKPD

-748 FSFDK
+748 FSFDA

>member
-20 FGGQKGTYNGENY
+20 LGGQKGTYNGENY
-33 VIAFAHGHLFEL
+33 VIAFARGHLFEL
-45 KQPVDQVDPSKRAKY
+45 KQPVDQVDPSKRTQY
-60 ASWALSDLPWDLNDL
+60 ASWALSDLPWDVNDL
-75 AFEREQKK
+75 AFEREKK
-83 MVEIKKGKRVEK
+83 DGVSKLL
-95 EDKSITERL
+95 S
-104 ADIKK
+104 DIR
-109 TLGSCS
+109 TAFRSCD

-134 EILAA
+134 EIIAA

-146 VSRMYFTD
+146 ISRMYFTD
-154 ESPASIKKAFVS
+154 EAPASIKKAFTS
-166 RKRLASMEDHDEY
+166 RKRLTSMEDHDEY

-188 DFLSMQWTRIA
+188 DFLSMQWTRVA
-199 SELVD
+199 SQLAGQRTVL
-204 KRAIVRQGRL
+204 RQGRL

-397 GTMIYEL
+397 GAMIYEL

-419 EAQKGHVTDFPSYT
+419 EAQKGHVTDFPAYV

-470 QPFVHEGVPPCPV
+470 QPFVHEGVPPRPV

-596 KELNMGDYAEKEYF
+596 KELNMGDYVEKEYF

-622 FNRTWSGYR
+622 FNRTWSGHR

>member
-20 FGGQKGTYNGENY
+20 LGGQSGTCNGESY
-33 VIAFAHGHLFEL
+33 VIAFARGHLFEL

-60 ASWALSDLPWDLNDL
+60 ASWSLSELPWDVNDF
-75 AFEREQKK
+75 AFEREKK
-83 MVEIKKGKRVEK
+83 KDTSKL
-95 EDKSITERL
+95 L

-109 TLGSCS
+109 TLGSCD
-115 EICIATDV
+115 ELAIATDSDV
-123 DPSGEGGLLAW
+123 SGEGGLLAW
-134 EILAA
+134 EIISE
-139 LGLNTKP
+139 LGLDHKP
-146 VSRMYFTD
+146 ISRMYFTD

-166 RKRLASMEDHDEY
+166 RKRLTSMEDHDEY

-214 KSAMTV
+214 KSAMIV

-227 AHKSWKKVPFYEPRF
+227 AHNEWKKVPFYEPRF
-242 RDENGVMYSDPD
+242 RDENGVMYIDSD
-254 AQRCAREADVDLS
+254 AQRFAHESDVDLS

-303 VKAADVLKIY
+303 VKAAEVLGIY

-318 AQVVSYPRTEDKHVT
+318 SQVVSYPRTDDKHVT
-333 KEQFAELVSNAPAI
+333 KEQYAELVRNAPAI

-354 PALLTHTAAR
+354 PSLLTHTAAR

-373 HGANRPGPNVPASLD
+373 HGANRPGPNIPSSLA
-388 EVAKTYGKV
+388 EVENKYGKT
-397 GTMIYEL
+397 GAMIYEL

-419 EAQKGHVTDFPSYT
+419 EAQKGHVTDFPAYV

-442 GWKAVLGGASM
+442 GWKAVLGDASM
-453 ADDDDDENN
+453 ADDDDEND
-462 VTGLGTQA
+462 VTGLGTKA
-470 QPFVHEGVPPCPV
+470 QPFVHEGVPPRPA

-488 WLMKQLERRDVGTGA
+488 WLMKQLEKRDVGTGA

-509 AEVSSSKARYPLMDE
+509 AEVSSSKARYPLMSE
-524 TKGRI
+524 TRGKI
-529 TLTETGEMS
+529 DLTETGEIS
-538 YRMLPGTHIGDL
+538 YRLLPGTHIGDL
-550 SITERVFADMK
+550 AITERVFSDMK
-561 AVAKSEKQ
+561 AVAKGEKQ

-596 KELNMGDYAEKEYF
+596 KDLGMGDYVEKEYF
-610 EGTWVPENRHVR
+610 EGTWDKTGAHVR
-622 FNRTWSGYR
+622 FNRTWSGHR

-650 TSARTGGEFTVIGSF
+650 TSKRTGDDFTVIGSF
-665 GEYEFQGRTCIGFIP
+665 GEYEFEGRKCIGFIP
-680 DFSKPTSAAKRGVAP
+680 DFTKPTSAAKRGVAP

-716 VKVKGMKSKKTG
+716 VLVKGMKSKKSG
-728 KTFDA
+728 KNFDA
-733 YLSLEDKPD
+733 YLFLEDKSD

-748 FSFDK
+748 FSFDA

>member
-20 FGGQKGTYNGENY
+20 LGGQSGTCNGESY
-33 VIAFAHGHLFEL
+33 VIAFARGHLFEL

-60 ASWALSDLPWDLNDL
+60 ASWSLSELPWDVNDF
-75 AFEREQKK
+75 AFEREKK
-83 MVEIKKGKRVEK
+83 KDTSKL
-95 EDKSITERL
+95 L

-109 TLGSCS
+109 TLGSCD
-115 EICIATDV
+115 ELAIATDSDV
-123 DPSGEGGLLAW
+123 SGEGGLLAW
-134 EILAA
+134 EIISE
-139 LGLNTKP
+139 LGLDHKP
-146 VSRMYFTD
+146 ISRMYFTD

-166 RKRLASMEDHDEY
+166 RKRLTSMEDHDEY

-214 KSAMTV
+214 KSAMIV

-227 AHKSWKKVPFYEPRF
+227 AHNEWKKVPFYEPRF
-242 RDENGVMYSDPD
+242 RDENGVMYIDSD
-254 AQRCAREADVDLS
+254 AQRFAHESDVDLS

-303 VKAADVLKIY
+303 VKAAEVLGIY

-318 AQVVSYPRTEDKHVT
+318 SQVVSYPRTDDKHVT
-333 KEQFAELVSNAPAI
+333 KEQFAELVRNAPAI

-354 PALLTHTAAR
+354 PSLLTHTAAR

-373 HGANRPGPNVPASLD
+373 HGANRPGPNIPSSLA
-388 EVAKTYGKV
+388 EVENKYGKT
-397 GTMIYEL
+397 GAMIYEL

-419 EAQKGHVTDFPSYT
+419 EAQKGHVTDFPAYV
-433 GSCSVPKKP
+433 GSCSVPKKQ

-453 ADDDDDENN
+453 ADDDVDENN
-462 VTGLGTQA
+462 GAGLGTQA
-470 QPFVHEGVPPCPV
+470 KPFVHEGVPSQPV

-509 AEVSSSKARYPLMDE
+509 AEVSSSKSRYPLMSE
-524 TKGRI
+524 TRGKI
-529 TLTETGEMS
+529 DLTETGEIS
-538 YRMLPGTHIGDL
+538 YRLLPGTHIGDL
-550 SITERVFADMK
+550 AITERVFSDMK
-561 AVAKSEKQ
+561 AVAKGEKQ

-588 TANAQTMR
+588 TVNAQTMR
-596 KELNMGDYAEKEYF
+596 KDLGMGDYVEKEYF
-610 EGTWVPENRHVR
+610 EGTWEKTGEHVR
-622 FNRTWSGYR
+622 FNRTWSGHR

-650 TSARTGGEFTVIGSF
+650 QSKKTGDDFTVIGALGE
-665 GEYEFQGRTCIGFIP
+665 GEYQGRTFVGFTP
-680 DFSKPTSAAKRGVAP
+680 DFTKPTSAAKRGVAP

-702 LTDEQREKIEAGEK
+702 LTDEQRAKIEAGEK
-716 VKVKGMKSKKTG
+716 VLVKGMKSKKSG
-728 KTFDA
+728 KNFDA
-733 YLSLEDKPD
+733 YLFLEDKPD

-748 FSFDK
+748 FSFDA

>member
-20 FGGQKGTYNGENY
+20 LGGQSGTCNGESY
-33 VIAFAHGHLFEL
+33 VIAFARGHLFEL

-60 ASWALSDLPWDLNDL
+60 ASWSLSELPWDVNDF
-75 AFEREQKK
+75 AFEREKK
-83 MVEIKKGKRVEK
+83 KDTSKL
-95 EDKSITERL
+95 L

-109 TLGSCS
+109 TLGSCD
-115 EICIATDV
+115 ELAIATDSDV
-123 DPSGEGGLLAW
+123 SGEGGLLAW
-134 EILAA
+134 EIISE
-139 LGLNTKP
+139 LGLDHKP
-146 VSRMYFTD
+146 ISRMYFTD

-166 RKRLASMEDHDEY
+166 RKRLTSMEDHDEY

-214 KSAMTV
+214 KSAMIV

-227 AHKSWKKVPFYEPRF
+227 AHNEWKKVPFYEPRF
-242 RDENGVMYSDPD
+242 RDENGVMYIDSD
-254 AQRCAREADVDLS
+254 AQRFAHESDVDLS

-303 VKAADVLKIY
+303 VKAAEVLGIY

-318 AQVVSYPRTEDKHVT
+318 SQVVSYPRTDDKHVT
-333 KEQFAELVSNAPAI
+333 KEQYAELVRNAPAI

-354 PALLTHTAAR
+354 PSLLTHTAAR

-373 HGANRPGPNVPASLD
+373 HGANRPGPNIPSSLA
-388 EVAKTYGKV
+388 EVENKYGKT
-397 GTMIYEL
+397 GAMIYEL

-419 EAQKGHVTDFPSYT
+419 EAQKGHVTDFPAYV
-433 GSCSVPKKP
+433 GSCSVPKKQ

-453 ADDDDDENN
+453 ADDDVDENN
-462 VTGLGTQA
+462 GAGLGTQA
-470 QPFVHEGVPPCPV
+470 KPFVHEGVPSQPV

-529 TLTETGEMS
+529 SLTETGEIS
-538 YRMLPGTHIGDL
+538 YRLLPGTHIGDL
-550 SITERVFADMK
+550 AITERVFSDMK
-561 AVAKSEKQ
+561 AVAKGDKL

-596 KELNMGDYAEKEYF
+596 KDLGMGDYVEKEYF
-610 EGTWVPENRHVR
+610 EGTWEKTGAHVR
-622 FNRTWSGYR
+622 FNRTWSGHR

-650 TSARTGGEFTVIGSF
+650 TSKRTGDDFTVIGSF
-665 GEYEFQGRTCIGFIP
+665 GEYEFEGRKCIGFIP
-680 DFSKPTSAAKRGVAP
+680 DFTKPTSAAKRGVAP

-716 VKVKGMKSKKTG
+716 VLVKGMKSKKSG
-728 KTFDA
+728 KNFDA
-733 YLSLEDKPD
+733 YLFLEDKPD

-748 FSFDK
+748 FSFDA

>member
-20 FGGQKGTYNGENY
+20 LGGQSGTYNGESY
-33 VIAFAHGHLFEL
+33 VIAFARGHLFEL
-45 KQPVDQVDPSKRAKY
+45 KQPAEQVSPAKHAQY
-60 ASWALSDLPWDLNDL
+60 ASWALKDLPWDPRDF
-75 AFEREQKK
+75 AFAREKK
-83 MVEIKKGKRVEK
+83 KDTSKL
-95 EDKSITERL
+95 L

-109 TLGSCS
+109 TLSSCDS
-115 EICIATDV
+115 IAVSCDL
-123 DPSGEGGLLAW
+123 DPSGEGFLLAW
-134 EILAA
+134 EIISE
-139 LGLNTKP
+139 LGLDHKP
-146 VSRMYFTD
+146 IYRMYFTD
-154 ESPASIKKAFVS
+154 ESPASIQKAFVS
-166 RKRLASMEDHDEY
+166 RKLIASPEDHDEY

-227 AHKSWKKVPFYEPRF
+227 AHKAWKKVPFYEPRF
-242 RDENGVMYSDPD
+242 RDENGVMYVDPD
-254 AQRCAREADVDLS
+254 ATRCARESDVDLS
-267 GLHASSVT
+267 GLRASSVT

-303 VKAADVLKIY
+303 VKAAEVLKTY
-313 QKMYE
+313 QVLYE
-318 AQVVSYPRTEDKHVT
+318 QQLASYPRTEDKHVT
-333 KEQFAELVSNAPAI
+333 KEQFAELVRNAPAI

-354 PALLTHTAAR
+354 PSLLTHTAAR

-373 HGANRPGPNVPASLD
+373 HGANRPGPNIPSSLA
-388 EVAKTYGKV
+388 EVENKYGKT
-397 GTMIYEL
+397 GAMIYEL

-419 EAQKGHVTDFPSYT
+419 EAQKGHVTDFPAYV

-462 VTGLGTQA
+462 GAGLGTQA
-470 QPFVHEGVPPCPV
+470 QPFVHEGVPSQPA

-488 WLMKQLERRDVGTGA
+488 WLMKQLEKRDVGTGA

-529 TLTETGEMS
+529 SLTETGEIS
-538 YRMLPGTHIGDL
+538 YRLLPGTHIGDL
-550 SITERVFADMK
+550 AITERVFSDMK
-561 AVAKSEKQ
+561 AVAKGEKQ

-596 KELNMGDYAEKEYF
+596 KDLGMGDYVEKEYF
-610 EGTWVPENRHVR
+610 EGTWQKTGAHVR
-622 FNRTWSGYR
+622 FNRTWSGHR

-650 TSARTGGEFTVIGSF
+650 TSKRTGGDFTVIGSF
-665 GEYEFQGRTCIGFIP
+665 GEYEFEGRKCIGFIP
-680 DFSKPTSAAKRGVAP
+680 DFTKPTSAAKRGVAP

-716 VKVKGMKSKKTG
+716 VKVKGMKSKKSG
-728 KTFDA
+728 KNFDA
-733 YLSLEDKPD
+733 YLFLEDKPD

-748 FSFDK
+748 FSFDA

>member
-20 FGGQKGTYNGENY
+20 LGGQSGTYNGEDY
-33 VIAFAHGHLFEL
+33 VIVFARGHLFEL
-45 KQPVDQVDPSKRAKY
+45 KQPVDQVAPAKRERY
-60 ASWALSDLPWDLNDL
+60 GSWALKDLPWDVTDF
-75 AFEREQKK
+75 AFEREKK
-83 MVEIKKGKRVEK
+83 KDTSKL
-95 EDKSITERL
+95 L

-109 TLGSCS
+109 TLSSCDS
-115 EICIATDV
+115 VILAGDT
-123 DPSGEGGLLAW
+123 DPSGEGFLLAW
-134 EILAA
+134 EIVSE
-139 LGLNTKP
+139 LGLSHKP
-146 VSRMYFTD
+146 IYRMYFTD
-154 ESPASIKKAFVS
+154 ESPASIQKAFVS
-166 RKRLASMEDHDEY
+166 RKRLSSPEDHDEY

-227 AHKSWKKVPFYEPRF
+227 AHNEWKKVPFYEPRF
-242 RDENGVMYSDPD
+242 RDENGVMYVDPD
-254 AQRCAREADVDLS
+254 ATRCARESDVDLS

-291 LAGLSALLSAKG
+291 LAGLSALLSTKG
-303 VKAADVLKIY
+303 VKAGDLLKIY

-318 AQVVSYPRTEDKHVT
+318 SQVVSYPRSSDRHVT
-333 KEQFAELVSNAPAI
+333 KEQFAELVRNAPAI

-354 PALLTHTAAR
+354 PSLLTHTAAR

-373 HGANRPGPNVPASLD
+373 HGANRPGPNIPSSLA
-388 EVAKTYGKV
+388 EVESKYGKT
-397 GTMIYEL
+397 GAMIYEL

-419 EAQKGHVTDFPSYT
+419 EAQKGHVTDFPAYV

-453 ADDDDDENN
+453 ADDDDDANN
-462 VTGLGTQA
+462 GAGLGTQA
-470 QPFVHEGVPPCPV
+470 KPFVHEGVPPRPA

-509 AEVSSSKARYPLMDE
+509 AEVSSSKSRYPLMSE
-524 TKGRI
+524 TRGKI
-529 TLTETGEMS
+529 DLTETGEIS
-538 YRMLPGTHIGDL
+538 YRLLPGTHIGDL
-550 SITERVFADMK
+550 AITERVFSDMK
-561 AVAKSEKQ
+561 AVAKGERQ

-596 KELNMGDYAEKEYF
+596 KDLGMGDYVEKEYF
-610 EGTWVPENRHVR
+610 EGTWEKTGAHVR
-622 FNRTWSGYR
+622 FNRTWSGHR

-650 TSARTGGEFTVIGSF
+650 QSKKTGDDFTVIGALGE
-665 GEYEFQGRTCIGFIP
+665 GEYQGCTFVGFTP
-680 DFSKPTSAAKRGVAP
+680 DFTKPTSAAKRGVAP
-695 KSMLGVK
+695 KTMLGVK

-716 VKVKGMKSKKTG
+716 VLVKGMKSKKSG
-728 KTFDA
+728 KNFDA
-733 YLSLEDKPD
+733 YLFLEDKPD

-748 FSFDK
+748 FSFDA

>member
-20 FGGQKGTYNGENY
+20 LGGQSGTCNGESY
-33 VIAFAHGHLFEL
+33 VIAFARGHLFEL
-45 KQPVDQVDPSKRAKY
+45 KQPADQVDPSKRAKY
-60 ASWALSDLPWDLNDL
+60 ASWSLSELPWDVNDF
-75 AFEREQKK
+75 AFEREKK
-83 MVEIKKGKRVEK
+83 KDTSKL
-95 EDKSITERL
+95 L

-109 TLGSCS
+109 TLGSCD
-115 EICIATDV
+115 ELAIATDSDV
-123 DPSGEGGLLAW
+123 SGEGGLLAW
-134 EILAA
+134 EIISE
-139 LGLNTKP
+139 LGLDRKP
-146 VSRMYFTD
+146 ISRMYFTD

-166 RKRLASMEDHDEY
+166 RKRLTSMEDHDEY

-214 KSAMTV
+214 KSAMIV

-227 AHKSWKKVPFYEPRF
+227 AHNEWKKVPFYEPRF
-242 RDENGVMYSDPD
+242 RDENGVMYIDSD
-254 AQRCAREADVDLS
+254 AQRFAHESDVDLS

-303 VKAADVLKIY
+303 VKAAEVLKIY

-318 AQVVSYPRTEDKHVT
+318 SQVVSYPRTDDKHVT
-333 KEQFAELVSNAPAI
+333 KEQYAELVRNAPAI

-354 PALLTHTAAR
+354 PSLLTHTAAR

-373 HGANRPGPNVPASLD
+373 HGANRPGPNIPSSLA
-388 EVAKTYGKV
+388 EVESKYGKT
-397 GTMIYEL
+397 GAMIYEL

-419 EAQKGHVTDFPSYT
+419 EAQKGHVTDFPAYV
-433 GSCSVPKKP
+433 GSCSVPKKQ
-442 GWKAVLGGASM
+442 GWKVVLGGASM
-453 ADDDDDENN
+453 ADDDDDANN
-462 VTGLGTQA
+462 GAGLGTQA
-470 QPFVHEGVPPCPV
+470 KPFVHEGVPPRPA

-488 WLMKQLERRDVGTGA
+488 WLMKQLEKRDVGTGA

-509 AEVSSSKARYPLMDE
+509 AEVSSSKSRYPLMSE
-524 TKGRI
+524 TRGKI
-529 TLTETGEMS
+529 DLTETGEIS
-538 YRMLPGTHIGDL
+538 YRLLPGTHIGDL
-550 SITERVFADMK
+550 AITERVFSDMK
-561 AVAKSEKQ
+561 AVAKGEKQ

-596 KELNMGDYAEKEYF
+596 KDLGMGDYVEKEYF
-610 EGTWVPENRHVR
+610 EGTWEKTGAHVR
-622 FNRTWSGYR
+622 FNRTWSGHR

-650 TSARTGGEFTVIGSF
+650 QSKKTGDDFTVIGALGE
-665 GEYEFQGRTCIGFIP
+665 GEYQGRTFVGFTP
-680 DFSKPTSAAKRGVAP
+680 DFTKPTSAAKRGVAP

-716 VKVKGMKSKKTG
+716 VLVKGMKSKKSG
-728 KTFDA
+728 KNFDA
-733 YLSLEDKPD
+733 YLFLEDKPD

-748 FSFDK
+748 FSFDA

>member
-20 FGGQKGTYNGENY
+20 LGGQSGTCNGESY
-33 VIAFAHGHLFEL
+33 VIAFARGHLFEL

-60 ASWALSDLPWDLNDL
+60 ASWSLSELPWDVNDF
-75 AFEREQKK
+75 AFEREKK
-83 MVEIKKGKRVEK
+83 KDTSKL
-95 EDKSITERL
+95 L

-109 TLGSCS
+109 TLGSCD
-115 EICIATDV
+115 ELAIATDSDV
-123 DPSGEGGLLAW
+123 SGEGGLLAW
-134 EILAA
+134 EIISE
-139 LGLNTKP
+139 LGLDHKP
-146 VSRMYFTD
+146 ISRMYFTD

-166 RKRLASMEDHDEY
+166 RKRLTSMDDHDEY

-214 KSAMTV
+214 KSAMIV

-227 AHKSWKKVPFYEPRF
+227 AHNEWKKVPFYEPRF
-242 RDENGVMYSDPD
+242 RDENGVMYIDSD
-254 AQRCAREADVDLS
+254 AQRFAHESDVDLS

-303 VKAADVLKIY
+303 VKAAEVLGIY

-318 AQVVSYPRTEDKHVT
+318 SQVVSYPRTDDRHVT
-333 KEQFAELVSNAPAI
+333 KEQYAELVRNAPAI

-354 PALLTHTAAR
+354 PSLLTHTAAR

-373 HGANRPGPNVPASLD
+373 HGANRPGPNIPSSLA
-388 EVAKTYGKV
+388 EVESKYGKT
-397 GTMIYEL
+397 GAMIYEL

-419 EAQKGHVTDFPSYT
+419 EAQRGHVTDFPAYVGT
-433 GSCSVPKKP
+433 CSVPKKQ

-453 ADDDDDENN
+453 ADDDDDANN
-462 VTGLGTQA
+462 GAGLGTQA
-470 QPFVHEGVPPCPV
+470 KPFVHEGVPPRPA

-524 TKGRI
+524 TKGKI
-529 TLTETGEMS
+529 TLTETGEIS
-538 YRMLPGTHIGDL
+538 YRLLPGTHIGDL
-550 SITERVFADMK
+550 AITERVFSDMK
-561 AVAKSEKQ
+561 AVAKGDKL

-596 KELNMGDYAEKEYF
+596 KDLGMGDYVEKEYF
-610 EGTWVPENRHVR
+610 EGTWQKTGAHVR
-622 FNRTWSGYR
+622 FNRTWSGHR

-650 TSARTGGEFTVIGSF
+650 TSKRTGDDFTVIGSF
-665 GEYEFQGRTCIGFIP
+665 GEYEFEGRKCIGFIP
-680 DFSKPTSAAKRGVAP
+680 DFTKPTSAAKRGVAP

-716 VKVKGMKSKKTG
+716 VKVKGMKSKKSG
-728 KTFDA
+728 KNFDA
-733 YLSLEDKPD
+733 YLFLEDKPD

-748 FSFDK
+748 FSFDA

>member
-20 FGGQKGTYNGENY
+20 LGGQIGTCNGENY
-33 VIAFAHGHLFEL
+33 VIAFARGHLFEL
-45 KQPVDQVDPSKRAKY
+45 KQPVDQVDPSKRMQY
-60 ASWALSDLPWDLNDL
+60 ASWALNDLPWDVNDL
-75 AFEREQKK
+75 AFEREKK
-83 MVEIKKGKRVEK
+83 DGVSKLL
-95 EDKSITERL
+95 S
-104 ADIKK
+104 DIR
-109 TLGSCS
+109 TAFRSCD

-134 EILAA
+134 EIIAA

-146 VSRMYFTD
+146 ISRMYFTD
-154 ESPASIKKAFVS
+154 EAPASIKKAFTS
-166 RKRLASMEDHDEY
+166 RKRLTSMDDHDEY

-188 DFLSMQWTRIA
+188 DFLSMQWTRVA
-199 SELVD
+199 SQLAGQRTVL
-204 KRAIVRQGRL
+204 RQGRL

-254 AQRCAREADVDLS
+254 AQRCARESDVDLS
-267 GLHASSVT
+267 VLHASSVT

-373 HGANRPGPNVPASLD
+373 HGANRPGPDVPASLAD
-388 EVAKTYGKV
+388 VEAKYGKT
-397 GTMIYEL
+397 GAMIYEL

-442 GWKAVLGGASM
+442 GWKVVLGGASM

-470 QPFVHEGVPPCPV
+470 QPFVHEGVPPRPA

-509 AEVSSSKARYPLMDE
+509 AEVSSSKARYPLMTE
-524 TKGRI
+524 TRGKI
-529 TLTETGEMS
+529 NLTEHGDMS
-538 YRMLPGTHIGDL
+538 YRLLPGTHIGDL
-550 SITERVFADMK
+550 TITERVFSDMK
-561 AVAKSEKQ
+561 AVAKGQKN

-578 RLVTD
+578 GLITD

-596 KELNMGDYAEKEYF
+596 KELGMSEFVEKEYF
-610 EGTWVPENRHVR
+610 EGTWAKNGQHVR
-622 FNRTWSGYR
+622 FNRTWSGHR

-650 TSARTGGEFTVIGSF
+650 TSRKTGDDFTVIGAL
-665 GEYEFQGRTCIGFIP
+665 GENEFNGRKFVGFNP
-680 DFSKPTSAAKRGVAP
+680 DYTKPTSAAKKGVAP

-716 VKVKGMKSKKTG
+716 VLIKGMKSKKSG

>member
-20 FGGQKGTYNGENY
+20 LGGQSGTCNGESY
-33 VIAFAHGHLFEL
+33 VIAFARGHLFEL

-60 ASWALSDLPWDLNDL
+60 ASWSLSELPWDVNDF
-75 AFEREQKK
+75 AFEREKK
-83 MVEIKKGKRVEK
+83 KDTSKL
-95 EDKSITERL
+95 L

-109 TLGSCS
+109 TLGSCD
-115 EICIATDV
+115 ELAIATDSDV
-123 DPSGEGGLLAW
+123 SGEGGLLAW
-134 EILAA
+134 EIISE
-139 LGLNTKP
+139 LGLDHKP
-146 VSRMYFTD
+146 ISRMYFTD

-166 RKRLASMEDHDEY
+166 RKRLTSMDDHDEY

-214 KSAMTV
+214 KSAMIV

-227 AHKSWKKVPFYEPRF
+227 AHNEWKKVPFYEPRF
-242 RDENGVMYSDPD
+242 RDENGVMYVDPD
-254 AQRCAREADVDLS
+254 ATRCARESDVDLS

-303 VKAADVLKIY
+303 VKAAEVLKIY

-318 AQVVSYPRTEDKHVT
+318 SQVVSYPRTDDKHVT
-333 KEQFAELVSNAPAI
+333 KEQFAELVRNAPAI

-354 PALLTHTAAR
+354 PSLLTHTAAR

-373 HGANRPGPNVPASLD
+373 HGANRPGPVVPSSLA
-388 EVAKTYGKV
+388 EVEAKYGKT
-397 GTMIYEL
+397 GAMIYEL

-419 EAQKGHVTDFPSYT
+419 EAQKGHVTDFPAYV
-433 GSCSVPKKP
+433 GSCSVPKKQ
-442 GWKAVLGGASM
+442 GWKVVLGDASM
-453 ADDDDDENN
+453 ADDDDEND
-462 VTGLGTQA
+462 VTGLGTKA
-470 QPFVHEGVPPCPV
+470 QPFVHEGVPSQPV

-529 TLTETGEMS
+529 SLTETGEIS
-538 YRMLPGTHIGDL
+538 YRLLPGTHIGDL
-550 SITERVFADMK
+550 SITERVFSDMK
-561 AVAKSEKQ
+561 AVAKGEKQ

-596 KELNMGDYAEKEYF
+596 KDLGMGDYVEKEYF
-610 EGTWVPENRHVR
+610 EGTWEKTGAHVR
-622 FNRTWSGYR
+622 FNRTWSGHR

-650 TSARTGGEFTVIGSF
+650 TSKRTGDDFTVIGSF
-665 GEYEFQGRTCIGFIP
+665 GEYEFEGRKCIGFIP
-680 DFSKPTSAAKRGVAP
+680 DFTKPTSAAKRGVAP

-716 VKVKGMKSKKTG
+716 VLVKGMKSKKSG
-728 KTFDA
+728 KNFDA
-733 YLSLEDKPD
+733 YLFLEDKPD

-748 FSFDK
+748 FSFDA

>member
-20 FGGQKGTYNGENY
+20 LGGQSGTCNGESY
-33 VIAFAHGHLFEL
+33 VIAFARGHLFEL
-45 KQPVDQVDPSKRAKY
+45 KQPVDQVDPSKRAQY
-60 ASWALSDLPWDLNDL
+60 ASWSLSELPWDVNDF
-75 AFEREQKK
+75 AFEREKK
-83 MVEIKKGKRVEK
+83 KDTSKL
-95 EDKSITERL
+95 L

-109 TLGSCS
+109 TLGSCD
-115 EICIATDV
+115 ELAIATDSDV
-123 DPSGEGGLLAW
+123 SGEGGLLAW
-134 EILAA
+134 EIISE
-139 LGLNTKP
+139 LGLDHKP
-146 VSRMYFTD
+146 ISRMYFTD

-166 RKRLASMEDHDEY
+166 RKRLTSMEDHDEY

-199 SELVD
+199 SELVG

-214 KSAMTV
+214 KSAMIV

-227 AHKSWKKVPFYEPRF
+227 AHNEWKKVPFYESRF
-242 RDENGVMYSDPD
+242 RDENGVMYIDPD
-254 AQRCAREADVDLS
+254 ATRCARESDVDLS

-303 VKAADVLKIY
+303 VKAAEVLGIY

-318 AQVVSYPRTEDKHVT
+318 SQVVSYPRTDDKHVT
-333 KEQFAELVSNAPAI
+333 KEQYAELVRNAPAI

-354 PALLTHTAAR
+354 PSLLTHTAAR

-373 HGANRPGPNVPASLD
+373 HGANRPGPNIPSSLA
-388 EVAKTYGKV
+388 EVEAKYGKT
-397 GTMIYEL
+397 GAMIYEL

-419 EAQKGHVTDFPSYT
+419 EAQKGHVTDFPAYV
-433 GSCSVPKKP
+433 GSCSVPKKQ
-442 GWKAVLGGASM
+442 GWKAVLGDASM
-453 ADDDDDENN
+453 ADDDDEND
-462 VTGLGTQA
+462 VTGLGTKA
-470 QPFVHEGVPPCPV
+470 QPFVHEGVPSQPV

-529 TLTETGEMS
+529 SLTETGEMS
-538 YRMLPGTHIGDL
+538 YRLLPGTHIGDL
-550 SITERVFADMK
+550 AITERVFSDMK
-561 AVAKSEKQ
+561 AVAKGEKQ

-596 KELNMGDYAEKEYF
+596 KDLGMGDYVEKEYF
-610 EGTWVPENRHVR
+610 EGTWDKTGAHVR
-622 FNRTWSGYR
+622 FNRTWSGHR

-650 TSARTGGEFTVIGSF
+650 TSKRTGNDFTVIGSF
-665 GEYEFQGRTCIGFIP
+665 GEYEFEGRKCIGFIP
-680 DFSKPTSAAKRGVAP
+680 DFTKPTSAAKRGVAP

-716 VKVKGMKSKKTG
+716 VKVKGMKSKKSG
-728 KTFDA
+728 KNFDA
-733 YLSLEDKPD
+733 YLFLEDKPD

-748 FSFDK
+748 FSFDA

>member
-20 FGGQKGTYNGENY
+20 LGGQSGTYNGEDY
-33 VIAFAHGHLFEL
+33 VIVFARGHLFEL
-45 KQPVDQVDPSKRAKY
+45 KQPVDQVAPAKRERY
-60 ASWALSDLPWDLNDL
+60 GSWALKDLPWDVTDF
-75 AFEREQKK
+75 AFEREKK
-83 MVEIKKGKRVEK
+83 KDTSKL
-95 EDKSITERL
+95 L

-109 TLGSCS
+109 TLSSCDS
-115 EICIATDV
+115 VILAGDT
-123 DPSGEGGLLAW
+123 DPSGEGFLLAW
-134 EILAA
+134 EIVSE
-139 LGLNTKP
+139 LGLSHKP
-146 VSRMYFTD
+146 IYRMYFTD
-154 ESPASIKKAFVS
+154 ESPASIQKAFVS
-166 RKRLASMEDHDEY
+166 RKRLSSPEDHDEY

-227 AHKSWKKVPFYEPRF
+227 AHNEWKKVPFYEPRF
-242 RDENGVMYSDPD
+242 RDENGVMYIDPD
-254 AQRCAREADVDLS
+254 ATRCARESDVDLS
-267 GLHASSVT
+267 GLHASGVT

-291 LAGLSALLSAKG
+291 LAGLSALLSTKG
-303 VKAADVLKIY
+303 VKAGDLLKIY

-318 AQVVSYPRTEDKHVT
+318 SQVVSYPRSSDRHVT
-333 KEQFAELVSNAPAI
+333 KEQYAELVRNAPAI

-354 PALLTHTAAR
+354 PSLLTHTAAR

-373 HGANRPGPNVPASLD
+373 HGANRPGPNIPSSLA
-388 EVAKTYGKV
+388 EVENKYGKT
-397 GTMIYEL
+397 GAMIYEL

-419 EAQKGHVTDFPSYT
+419 EAQKGHVTDFPAYV
-433 GSCSVPKKP
+433 GSCSVPKKQ

-453 ADDDDDENN
+453 ADDDDDANN
-462 VTGLGTQA
+462 GAGLGTQA
-470 QPFVHEGVPPCPV
+470 KPFVHEGVPPRPV

-488 WLMKQLERRDVGTGA
+488 WLMKQLEKRDVGTGA

-529 TLTETGEMS
+529 SLTETGEIS
-538 YRMLPGTHIGDL
+538 YRLLPGTHIGDL
-550 SITERVFADMK
+550 AITERVFSDMK
-561 AVAKSEKQ
+561 AVAKGEKQ

-596 KELNMGDYAEKEYF
+596 KDLGMGDYVEKEYF
-610 EGTWVPENRHVR
+610 EGTWDKTGAHVR
-622 FNRTWSGYR
+622 FNRTWSGHR

-650 TSARTGGEFTVIGSF
+650 TSKRTGGDFTVIGSF
-665 GEYEFQGRTCIGFIP
+665 GEYEFEGRKCIGFIP
-680 DFSKPTSAAKRGVAP
+680 DFTKPTSAAKRGVAP
-695 KSMLGVK
+695 KMMLGVK

-716 VKVKGMKSKKTG
+716 VLVKGMKSKKSG
-728 KTFDA
+728 KNFDA
-733 YLSLEDKPD
+733 YLFLEDKPD

-748 FSFDK
+748 FSFDA

>member
-6 LTEKPSAARNFAKA
+6 LAEKPSAARNFAKA
-20 FGGQKGTYNGENY
+20 LGGQSGTYNGESY
-33 VIAFAHGHLFEL
+33 VIAFARGHLFEL
-45 KQPVDQVDPSKRAKY
+45 KQPVDQVVPAKRERY
-60 ASWALSDLPWDLNDL
+60 ASWALKDLPWDVTDF
-75 AFEREQKK
+75 AFEREKK
-83 MVEIKKGKRVEK
+83 KDTSKL
-95 EDKSITERL
+95 L

-109 TLGSCS
+109 TLSSCDS
-115 EICIATDV
+115 IVVSTDL
-123 DPSGEGGLLAW
+123 DPSGEGFLLAW
-134 EILAA
+134 EIIAE
-139 LGLNTKP
+139 LGLGHKP
-146 VSRMYFTD
+146 IYRMYFTD
-154 ESPASIKKAFVS
+154 ESPASIQKAFVS
-166 RKRLASMEDHDEY
+166 RKRITSPEDHDEY

-188 DFLSMQWTRIA
+188 DFLSMQWTRMA
-199 SELVD
+199 SQLAGQRVV
-204 KRAIVRQGRL
+204 VRQGRL

-227 AHKSWKKVPFYEPRF
+227 AHKAWKKVPFYEPRF
-242 RDENGVMYSDPD
+242 RDENGVMYIDPD
-254 AQRCAREADVDLS
+254 ATRCARESDVDLS

-275 VDSKT
+275 VDSKM

-303 VKAADVLKIY
+303 VKAAEVLKIY

-318 AQVVSYPRTEDKHVT
+318 SQVVSYPRTDDKHVT
-333 KEQFAELVSNAPAI
+333 KEQYAELVRNAPAI

-354 PALLTHTAAR
+354 PSLLTHTAAR

-373 HGANRPGPNVPASLD
+373 HGANRPGPVVPSSLA
-388 EVAKTYGKV
+388 EVENKYGKT
-397 GTMIYEL
+397 GAMIYEL

-419 EAQKGHVTDFPSYT
+419 EAQKGHVTDFPAYV
-433 GSCSVPKKP
+433 GSCSVPKKQ

-453 ADDDDDENN
+453 ADDDDDANN
-462 VTGLGTQA
+462 GAGLGTQA
-470 QPFVHEGVPPCPV
+470 KPFVHEGVPPRPA

-509 AEVSSSKARYPLMDE
+509 AEVSSSKSRYPLMTE
-524 TKGRI
+524 TRGKI
-529 TLTETGEMS
+529 DLTETGEIS
-538 YRMLPGTHIGDL
+538 YRLLPGTHIGDL
-550 SITERVFADMK
+550 AITERVFSDMK
-561 AVAKSEKQ
+561 AVAKGEKQ

-596 KELNMGDYAEKEYF
+596 KDLGMGDYVEKEYF
-610 EGTWVPENRHVR
+610 EGTWDKTGAHVR
-622 FNRTWSGYR
+622 FNRTWSGHR

-650 TSARTGGEFTVIGSF
+650 TSKRTGGDFTVIGSF
-665 GEYEFQGRTCIGFIP
+665 GEYEFEGRKCIGFIP
-680 DFSKPTSAAKRGVAP
+680 DFTKPTSAAKRGVAP

-716 VKVKGMKSKKTG
+716 VKVKGMKSKKSG
-728 KTFDA
+728 KNFDA
-733 YLSLEDKPD
+733 YLFLEDKPD

-748 FSFDK
+748 FSFDA

>member
-6 LTEKPSAARNFAKA
+6 LAEKPSAARNFAKA
-20 FGGQKGTYNGENY
+20 LGGQSGTYNGESY
-33 VIAFAHGHLFEL
+33 VIAFARGHLFEL
-45 KQPVDQVDPSKRAKY
+45 KQPVDQVAPAKRERY
-60 ASWALSDLPWDLNDL
+60 GSWALKDLPWDVNDF
-75 AFEREQKK
+75 AFEREKK
-83 MVEIKKGKRVEK
+83 RDTSKL
-95 EDKSITERL
+95 L

-109 TLGSCS
+109 TLSSCDS
-115 EICIATDV
+115 IAVCTDL
-123 DPSGEGGLLAW
+123 DPSGEGFLLAW
-134 EILAA
+134 EVISE
-139 LGLNTKP
+139 LGLAHKP
-146 VSRMYFTD
+146 IYRMYFTD
-154 ESPASIKKAFVS
+154 ESPASIQKAFVS
-166 RKRLASMEDHDEY
+166 RKRIASPEDHDEY

-188 DFLSMQWTRIA
+188 DFLSMQWTRMA
-199 SELVD
+199 SQLAGQ
-204 KRAIVRQGRL
+204 RAVVRQGRL

-227 AHKSWKKVPFYEPRF
+227 AHKAWKKVPFYEPRF
-242 RDENGVMYSDPD
+242 RDENGVMYVDPD
-254 AQRCAREADVDLS
+254 ATRCARESDVDLS

-275 VDSKT
+275 VDSQT

-303 VKAADVLKIY
+303 VKAAEVLKTY
-313 QKMYE
+313 QALYE
-318 AQVVSYPRTEDKHVT
+318 AQICSYPRTEDKHVT
-333 KEQFAELVSNAPAI
+333 KEQYAELVRNAPAI

-354 PALLTHTAAR
+354 PSLLTHTAAR

-373 HGANRPGPNVPASLD
+373 HGANRPGPNIPSSLA
-388 EVAKTYGKV
+388 EVESKYGKT
-397 GTMIYEL
+397 GAMIYEL

-419 EAQKGHVTDFPSYT
+419 EAQKGHVTDFPAYV
-433 GSCSVPKKP
+433 GSCSVPKKQ

-453 ADDDDDENN
+453 ADDDDDANN
-462 VTGLGTQA
+462 GAGLGTQA
-470 QPFVHEGVPPCPV
+470 KPFVHEGVPPRPA

-509 AEVSSSKARYPLMDE
+509 AEVSSSKSRYPLMSE
-524 TKGRI
+524 TRGKI
-529 TLTETGEMS
+529 DLTETGEIS
-538 YRMLPGTHIGDL
+538 YRLLPGTHIGDL
-550 SITERVFADMK
+550 AITERVFSDMK
-561 AVAKSEKQ
+561 AVAKGDKL

-596 KELNMGDYAEKEYF
+596 KDLGMGDYVEKEYF
-610 EGTWVPENRHVR
+610 EGTWQKTGAHVR
-622 FNRTWSGYR
+622 FNRTWSGHR

-650 TSARTGGEFTVIGSF
+650 QSKKTGDDFTVIGALGE
-665 GEYEFQGRTCIGFIP
+665 GEYQGRTFVGFTP
-680 DFSKPTSAAKRGVAP
+680 DFTKPTSAAKRGVAP

-716 VKVKGMKSKKTG
+716 VLVKGMKSKKSG
-728 KTFDA
+728 KNFDA
-733 YLSLEDKPD
+733 YLFLEDKPD

-748 FSFDK
+748 FSFDA

>member
-6 LTEKPSAARNFAKA
+6 LAEKPSAARNFAKA
-20 FGGQKGTYNGENY
+20 LGGQSGTYNGESY
-33 VIAFAHGHLFEL
+33 VIVFARGHLFEL
-45 KQPVDQVDPSKRAKY
+45 KQPVDQVAPAKRERY
-60 ASWALSDLPWDLNDL
+60 ASWALKDLPWDVTDF
-75 AFEREQKK
+75 AFEREKK
-83 MVEIKKGKRVEK
+83 KDTSKL
-95 EDKSITERL
+95 L

-109 TLGSCS
+109 TLSSCDS
-115 EICIATDV
+115 IAVSTDL
-123 DPSGEGGLLAW
+123 DPSGEGFLLAW
-134 EILAA
+134 EIIAE
-139 LGLNTKP
+139 LGLAHKP
-146 VSRMYFTD
+146 IYRMYFTD
-154 ESPASIKKAFVS
+154 ESPASIQKAFVS
-166 RKRLASMEDHDEY
+166 RKRITSPEDHDEY

-188 DFLSMQWTRIA
+188 DFLSMQWTRMA
-199 SELVD
+199 SQLAGQRVV
-204 KRAIVRQGRL
+204 VRQGRL

-227 AHKSWKKVPFYEPRF
+227 AHRSWKKVPFYEPRF
-242 RDENGVMYSDPD
+242 RDENGVMYIDPD
-254 AQRCAREADVDLS
+254 ATRCARENDVNLS

-303 VKAADVLKIY
+303 VKAAEVLKTY
-313 QKMYE
+313 QALYE
-318 AQVVSYPRTEDKHVT
+318 AQIASYPRTEDKHVT
-333 KEQFAELVSNAPAI
+333 KEQFAELVRNAPAI

-354 PALLTHTAAR
+354 PSLLTHTAAR

-373 HGANRPGPNVPASLD
+373 HGANRPGPNIPSSLA
-388 EVAKTYGKV
+388 EVENKYGKT
-397 GTMIYEL
+397 GAMIYEL

-419 EAQKGHVTDFPSYT
+419 EAQKGHVTDFPAYV

-453 ADDDDDENN
+453 ADDDDDANN
-462 VTGLGTQA
+462 GAGLGTQA
-470 QPFVHEGVPPCPV
+470 KPFVHEGVPSQPV

-529 TLTETGEMS
+529 TLTETGEIS
-538 YRMLPGTHIGDL
+538 YRLLPGTHIGDL
-550 SITERVFADMK
+550 AITERVFSDMK
-561 AVAKSEKQ
+561 AVAKGDKL

-596 KELNMGDYAEKEYF
+596 KDLGMGDYVEKEYF
-610 EGTWVPENRHVR
+610 EGTWQKTGTHVR
-622 FNRTWSGYR
+622 FNRTWSGHR

-650 TSARTGGEFTVIGSF
+650 QSKKTGDDFTVIGALGE
-665 GEYEFQGRTCIGFIP
+665 GEYQGRTFVGFTP
-680 DFSKPTSAAKRGVAP
+680 DFTKPTSAAKRGVAP

-716 VKVKGMKSKKTG
+716 VLVKGMKSKKSG
-728 KTFDA
+728 KNFDA
-733 YLSLEDKPD
+733 YLFLEDKPD

-748 FSFDK
+748 FSFDA

>member
-20 FGGQKGTYNGENY
+20 LGGQKGTYNGEDY
-33 VIAFAHGHLFEL
+33 VIAFARGHLFEL
-45 KQPVDQVDPSKRAKY
+45 KQPVDQVDPSKRTQY
-60 ASWALSDLPWDLNDL
+60 ASWALKDLPWDVNDF
-75 AFEREQKK
+75 AFEREKK
-83 MVEIKKGKRVEK
+83 DGVSKLLSDIRTAFRSC
-95 EDKSITERL
+95 DSL
-104 ADIKK
+104 A
-109 TLGSCS
+109 
-115 EICIATDV
+115 IACDL

-134 EILAA
+134 EIISE
-139 LGLNTKP
+139 LGLGNKP
-146 VSRMYFTD
+146 IYRMYFTD
-154 ESPASIKKAFVS
+154 ESPASIQKAFVS
-166 RKRLASMEDHDEY
+166 RQKLPSMEDHDEY

-188 DFLSMQWTRIA
+188 DFLSMQWTRVA
-199 SELVD
+199 SQLAGQRTVL
-204 KRAIVRQGRL
+204 RQGRL

-254 AQRCAREADVDLS
+254 AQRCARESDVDLS
-267 GLHASSVT
+267 SLHASSVT

-280 MKRSGPPRMLD
+280 MKRTGPPKMLD
-291 LAGLSALLSAKG
+291 LSSLSALLSAKG
-303 VKAADVLKIY
+303 VKAADLLKIY

-318 AQVVSYPRTEDKHVT
+318 NQVVSYPRTADAHVT

-373 HGANRPGPNVPASLD
+373 HGANRPGPNVPQSLAD
-388 EVAKTYGKV
+388 VEAKYGKT
-397 GTMIYEL
+397 GAMIYEL

-470 QPFVHEGVPPCPV
+470 QPFVHEGVPPRPA

-488 WLMKQLERRDVGTGA
+488 WLMKQLERHDVGTGA

-509 AEVSSSKARYPLMDE
+509 AEVSSSKARYPLMTE
-524 TKGRI
+524 TRGKI
-529 TLTETGEMS
+529 ALTEHGDMS
-538 YRMLPGTHIGDL
+538 YRLLPGTHIGDL
-550 SITERVFADMK
+550 TITERVFSDMK
-561 AVAKSEKQ
+561 AVAKGQKN

-578 RLVTD
+578 GLITD

-596 KELNMGDYAEKEYF
+596 KELGMSEFVEKEYF
-610 EGTWVPENRHVR
+610 EGAWAKNGQHVK
-622 FNRTWSGYR
+622 FNRTWSGHR

-650 TSARTGGEFTVIGSF
+650 TSAKTGNDFSVVGALEESEFK
-665 GEYEFQGRTCIGFIP
+665 GRKFVGFKA
-680 DFSKPTSAAKRGVAP
+680 DFSKPTAAAKKGVAP

-716 VKVKGMKSKKTG
+716 VLIKGMKSKKSG

>member
-20 FGGQKGTYNGENY
+20 LGGQTGTCNDENY
-33 VIAFAHGHLFEL
+33 VIAFTRGHLFEL
-45 KQPVDQVDPSKRAKY
+45 KQPVDQVDPSKRTQY
-60 ASWALSDLPWDLNDL
+60 ASWALSDLPWDVNDL
-75 AFEREQKK
+75 AFEREKK
-83 MVEIKKGKRVEK
+83 DGVSKLL
-95 EDKSITERL
+95 S
-104 ADIKK
+104 DIR
-109 TLGSCS
+109 TAFRSCD

-134 EILAA
+134 EIIAA

-166 RKRLASMEDHDEY
+166 RKRLTSMDDHDEY

-214 KSAMTV
+214 KSAMIV

-227 AHKSWKKVPFYEPRF
+227 AHNEWKKVPFYESRF
-242 RDENGVMYSDPD
+242 RDENGVMYIDPD
-254 AQRCAREADVDLS
+254 AQRFAHESDVDLS

-303 VKAADVLKIY
+303 VKAAEVLKIY

-318 AQVVSYPRTEDKHVT
+318 SQVVSYPRTDDKHVT
-333 KEQFAELVSNAPAI
+333 KEQYAELVRNAPAI

-354 PALLTHTAAR
+354 PSLLTHTAAR

-373 HGANRPGPNVPASLD
+373 HGANRPGPNIPSSLA
-388 EVAKTYGKV
+388 EVESKYGKT
-397 GTMIYEL
+397 GAMIYEL

-419 EAQKGHVTDFPSYT
+419 EAQKGHVTDFPAYV
-433 GSCSVPKKP
+433 GSCSVPKKQ
-442 GWKAVLGGASM
+442 GWKAVLGDASM
-453 ADDDDDENN
+453 ADDDDEND
-462 VTGLGTQA
+462 VTGLGTKA
-470 QPFVHEGVPPCPV
+470 QPFVHEGVPPRPA

-509 AEVSSSKARYPLMDE
+509 AEVSSSKFRYPLMSE
-524 TKGRI
+524 TRGKI
-529 TLTETGEMS
+529 DLTETGEIS
-538 YRMLPGTHIGDL
+538 YRLLPGTHIGDL
-550 SITERVFADMK
+550 AITERVFSDMK
-561 AVAKSEKQ
+561 AVAKGERQ

-596 KELNMGDYAEKEYF
+596 KDLGMGDYVEKEYF
-610 EGTWVPENRHVR
+610 EGTWDKTGAHVR
-622 FNRTWSGYR
+622 FNRTWSGHR

-650 TSARTGGEFTVIGSF
+650 TSKRTGDDFTVIGSF
-665 GEYEFQGRTCIGFIP
+665 GEYEFEGRKCIGFIP
-680 DFSKPTSAAKRGVAP
+680 DFTKPTSAAKRGVAP

-716 VKVKGMKSKKTG
+716 VLVKGMKSKKSG
-728 KTFDA
+728 KNFDA
-733 YLSLEDKPD
+733 YLFLEDKPD
-742 GTRGIA
+742 GTREIA
-748 FSFDK
+748 FSFDA

>member
-6 LTEKPSAARNFAKA
+6 LAEKPSAARNFAKA
-20 FGGQKGTYNGENY
+20 LGGQSGTCNGESY
-33 VIAFAHGHLFEL
+33 VIAFARGHLFEL

-60 ASWALSDLPWDLNDL
+60 ASWSLSELPWDVNDF
-75 AFEREQKK
+75 AFEREK
-83 MVEIKKGKRVEK
+83 KKGTSKL
-95 EDKSITERL
+95 L

-109 TLGSCS
+109 TLGSCD
-115 EICIATDV
+115 ELAIATDSDV
-123 DPSGEGGLLAW
+123 SGEGGLLAW
-134 EILAA
+134 EIISE
-139 LGLNTKP
+139 LGLDHKP
-146 VSRMYFTD
+146 ISRMYFTD

-166 RKRLASMEDHDEY
+166 RKRLTSMDDHDEY

-214 KSAMTV
+214 KSAMIV

-227 AHKSWKKVPFYEPRF
+227 AHNEWKKVPFYEPRF
-242 RDENGVMYSDPD
+242 RDENGVMYIDPD
-254 AQRCAREADVDLS
+254 ATRCARESDVDLS

-303 VKAADVLKIY
+303 VKAAEVLKIY

-318 AQVVSYPRTEDKHVT
+318 SQVVSYPRTDDKHVT
-333 KEQFAELVSNAPAI
+333 KEQYAELVRNAPAI

-354 PALLTHTAAR
+354 PSLLTHTAAR

-373 HGANRPGPNVPASLD
+373 HGANRPGPVVPSSLA
-388 EVAKTYGKV
+388 EVEAKYGKT
-397 GTMIYEL
+397 GAMIYEL

-419 EAQKGHVTDFPSYT
+419 EAQKGHVTDFPAYV
-433 GSCSVPKKP
+433 GSCSVPKKQ
-442 GWKAVLGGASM
+442 GWKVVLGDASM
-453 ADDDDDENN
+453 ADDDDEND
-462 VTGLGTQA
+462 VTGLGTKA
-470 QPFVHEGVPPCPV
+470 QPFVHEGVPSQPV

-509 AEVSSSKARYPLMDE
+509 AEVSSSKARYPLMSE
-524 TKGRI
+524 TRGKI
-529 TLTETGEMS
+529 DLTETGEIS
-538 YRMLPGTHIGDL
+538 YRLLPGTHIGDL
-550 SITERVFADMK
+550 AITERVFSDMK
-561 AVAKSEKQ
+561 AVAKGEKQ

-596 KELNMGDYAEKEYF
+596 KDLGMGDYVEKEYF
-610 EGTWVPENRHVR
+610 EGTWDKTGAHVR
-622 FNRTWSGYR
+622 FNRTWSGHR

-650 TSARTGGEFTVIGSF
+650 TSKRTGDDFTVIGSF
-665 GEYEFQGRTCIGFIP
+665 GEYEFEGRKCIGFIP
-680 DFSKPTSAAKRGVAP
+680 DFTKPTSAAKRGVAP

-702 LTDEQREKIEAGEK
+702 LTDEQRAKIEAGEK
-716 VKVKGMKSKKTG
+716 VKVSGMKSKKSG
-728 KTFDA
+728 KNFDA
-733 YLSLEDKPD
+733 YLFLEDKPD

-748 FSFDK
+748 FSFDA

>member
-1 MTVGI
+1 MTIGI

-20 FGGQKGTYNGENY
+20 LGGQSGTCNGESY
-33 VIAFAHGHLFEL
+33 VIAFARGHLFEL
-45 KQPVDQVDPSKRAKY
+45 KQPVDQVEPSKRAKY
-60 ASWALSDLPWDLNDL
+60 ASWSLSELPWDVNDF
-75 AFEREQKK
+75 AFEREK
-83 MVEIKKGKRVEK
+83 KKGTSKL
-95 EDKSITERL
+95 L

-109 TLGSCS
+109 TLGSCD
-115 EICIATDV
+115 ELAIATDSDV
-123 DPSGEGGLLAW
+123 SGEGGLLAW
-134 EILAA
+134 EIISE
-139 LGLNTKP
+139 LGLDHKP
-146 VSRMYFTD
+146 ISRMYFTD

-166 RKRLASMEDHDEY
+166 RKRLTSMEDHDEY

-188 DFLSMQWTRIA
+188 DFFSMQWTRIA
-199 SELVD
+199 SELVE

-214 KSAMTV
+214 KSAMVV

-227 AHKSWKKVPFYEPRF
+227 AHQSWKKVPFYESRF
-242 RDENGVMYSDPD
+242 RDENGVMYIDPD
-254 AQRCAREADVDLS
+254 AQRFAHESDADLS

-303 VKAADVLKIY
+303 VKAAEVLKIY

-318 AQVVSYPRTEDKHVT
+318 SQVVSYPRTEDKHVT
-333 KEQFAELVSNAPAI
+333 KEQYAELVRNAPAI

-354 PALLTHTAAR
+354 PSLLTHTAAR

-373 HGANRPGPNVPASLD
+373 HGANRPGPNIPSSLA
-388 EVAKTYGKV
+388 EVENKYGKT
-397 GTMIYEL
+397 GAMIYEL

-419 EAQKGHVTDFPSYT
+419 EAQKGHVTDFPAYV
-433 GSCSVPKKP
+433 GSCSVPKKQ

-462 VTGLGTQA
+462 GAGLGTQA
-470 QPFVHEGVPPCPV
+470 KPFVHEGVPPRPAV
-483 APTVK
+483 PTVK

-529 TLTETGEMS
+529 SLTETGEMS

-550 SITERVFADMK
+550 AITERVFSDMK
-561 AVAKSEKQ
+561 AVAKGEKQ

-596 KELNMGDYAEKEYF
+596 KDLGMGDYVEKEYF
-610 EGTWVPENRHVR
+610 EGTWQKTGAHVR
-622 FNRTWSGYR
+622 FNRTWSRHR

-650 TSARTGGEFTVIGSF
+650 TSKRTRDDFTVIGSF
-665 GEYEFQGRTCIGFIP
+665 GEYEFEGRKCIGFIP
-680 DFSKPTSAAKRGVAP
+680 DFTKPTSAAKRGVAP

-716 VKVKGMKSKKTG
+716 VLVKGMKSKKSG
-728 KTFDA
+728 KNFDA
-733 YLSLEDKPD
+733 YLFLEDKPD

-748 FSFDK
+748 FSFEA

>member
-6 LTEKPSAARNFAKA
+6 LAEKPSAARNFAKA
-20 FGGQKGTYNGENY
+20 LGGQSGTYNGEDY
-33 VIAFAHGHLFEL
+33 VIAFARGHLFEL

-60 ASWALSDLPWDLNDL
+60 ASWSLSELPWDVNDF
-75 AFEREQKK
+75 AFEREKK
-83 MVEIKKGKRVEK
+83 KDTSKL
-95 EDKSITERL
+95 L

-109 TLGSCS
+109 TLGSCD
-115 EICIATDV
+115 ELAIATDSDV
-123 DPSGEGGLLAW
+123 SGEGGLLAW
-134 EILAA
+134 EIISE
-139 LGLNTKP
+139 LGLDRKP
-146 VSRMYFTD
+146 ISRMYFTD

-166 RKRLASMEDHDEY
+166 RKRLTSMDDHDEY

-214 KSAMTV
+214 KSAMVV

-227 AHKSWKKVPFYEPRF
+227 AHKAWKKVPFYEPRF
-242 RDENGVMYSDPD
+242 RDENGVMYIDPD
-254 AQRCAREADVDLS
+254 ATRCARESDVDLS

-303 VKAADVLKIY
+303 VKAAEVLGIY

-318 AQVVSYPRTEDKHVT
+318 SQVVSYPRTDDKHVT
-333 KEQFAELVSNAPAI
+333 KEQFAELVRNAPAI

-354 PALLTHTAAR
+354 PGLLTHTAAR

-373 HGANRPGPNVPASLD
+373 HGANRPGPNIPSSLA
-388 EVAKTYGKV
+388 EVEAKYGKT
-397 GTMIYEL
+397 GAMIYEL

-419 EAQKGHVTDFPSYT
+419 EAQKGHVTDFPAYV
-433 GSCSVPKKP
+433 GSCSVPKKQ
-442 GWKAVLGGASM
+442 GWKVVLGDASM
-453 ADDDDDENN
+453 ADDDDEND
-462 VTGLGTQA
+462 VTGLGTKA
-470 QPFVHEGVPPCPV
+470 QPFVHEGVPSQPV

-529 TLTETGEMS
+529 SLTETGEIS
-538 YRMLPGTHIGDL
+538 YRLLPGTHIGDL
-550 SITERVFADMK
+550 AITERVFSDMK
-561 AVAKSEKQ
+561 AVAKGEKQ
-569 ADDVLAEVA
+569 ADDVLVEVA

-596 KELNMGDYAEKEYF
+596 KDLGMGDYVEKEYF
-610 EGTWVPENRHVR
+610 EGTWNKTGAHVR
-622 FNRTWSGYR
+622 FNRTWSGHC

-650 TSARTGGEFTVIGSF
+650 QSKKTGDDFTVIGALGE
-665 GEYEFQGRTCIGFIP
+665 GEYQGRTFVVFTP
-680 DFSKPTSAAKRGVAP
+680 DFTKPTSAAKRGVAP

-702 LTDEQREKIEAGEK
+702 LTDEQRAKIEAGEK
-716 VKVKGMKSKKTG
+716 VKVSGMKSKKSG
-728 KTFDA
+728 KNFDA
-733 YLSLEDKPD
+733 YLFLEDKPD

-748 FSFDK
+748 FSFDA

>member
-6 LTEKPSAARNFAKA
+6 LAEKPSAARNFAKA
-20 FGGQKGTYNGENY
+20 LGGQSGTYNGESY
-33 VIAFAHGHLFEL
+33 VIAFARGHLFEL
-45 KQPVDQVDPSKRAKY
+45 KQPVDQVAPAKRERY
-60 ASWALSDLPWDLNDL
+60 ASWALKDLPWDVTDF
-75 AFEREQKK
+75 AFEREKK
-83 MVEIKKGKRVEK
+83 KDTSKL
-95 EDKSITERL
+95 L

-109 TLGSCS
+109 TLSSCDS
-115 EICIATDV
+115 IAVSTDL
-123 DPSGEGGLLAW
+123 DPSGEGFLLAW
-134 EILAA
+134 EIIAE
-139 LGLNTKP
+139 LGLGHKP
-146 VSRMYFTD
+146 IYRMYFTD
-154 ESPASIKKAFVS
+154 ESPASIQKAFVS
-166 RKRLASMEDHDEY
+166 RKRITSPEDHDEY

-188 DFLSMQWTRIA
+188 DFLSMQWTRMA
-199 SELVD
+199 SQLAGQRVV
-204 KRAIVRQGRL
+204 VRQGRL

-227 AHKSWKKVPFYEPRF
+227 AHQSWKKVPFYEPRF
-242 RDENGVMYSDPD
+242 RDENGVMYVDPD
-254 AQRCAREADVDLS
+254 ATRCARESDVDLS

-303 VKAADVLKIY
+303 VKAAEVLKTY
-313 QKMYE
+313 QALYE
-318 AQVVSYPRTEDKHVT
+318 AQIASYPRTEDKHVT
-333 KEQFAELVSNAPAI
+333 KEQYAELVRNAPAI

-354 PALLTHTAAR
+354 PSLLTHTAAR

-373 HGANRPGPNVPASLD
+373 HGANRPGPNIPSSLA
-388 EVAKTYGKV
+388 EVENKYGKT
-397 GTMIYEL
+397 GAMIYEL

-419 EAQKGHVTDFPSYT
+419 EAQKGHVTDFPAYV

-453 ADDDDDENN
+453 ADDDADENN
-462 VTGLGTQA
+462 SAGLGTQA
-470 QPFVHEGVPPCPV
+470 KPFVHEGVPPRPA

-488 WLMKQLERRDVGTGA
+488 WLMKQLEKRDVGTGA

-509 AEVSSSKARYPLMDE
+509 AEVSSSKSRYPLMSE
-524 TKGRI
+524 TRGKI
-529 TLTETGEMS
+529 DLTETGEIS
-538 YRMLPGTHIGDL
+538 YRLLPGTHIGDL
-550 SITERVFADMK
+550 AITERVFSDMK
-561 AVAKSEKQ
+561 AVAKGEKQ

-596 KELNMGDYAEKEYF
+596 KDLGMGDYVEKEYF
-610 EGTWVPENRHVR
+610 EGTWEKTGAHVR
-622 FNRTWSGYR
+622 FNRTWSGHR

-650 TSARTGGEFTVIGSF
+650 QSKKTGDDFTVIGALGE
-665 GEYEFQGRTCIGFIP
+665 GEYQGRTFVGFTP
-680 DFSKPTSAAKRGVAP
+680 DFTKPTSAAKRGVAP

-702 LTDEQREKIEAGEK
+702 LTDEQRAKIEAGEK
-716 VKVKGMKSKKTG
+716 VLVKGMKSKKSG
-728 KTFDA
+728 KNFDA
-733 YLSLEDKPD
+733 YLFLEDKPD

-748 FSFDK
+748 FSFDA

>member
-1 MTVGI
+1 MAVGI

-20 FGGQKGTYNGENY
+20 LGGQKGTYNGEDY
-33 VIAFAHGHLFEL
+33 VITFARGHLFEL
-45 KQPVDQVDPSKRAKY
+45 KQPVDQVDPSKRTKY
-60 ASWALSDLPWDLNDL
+60 ASWALKDLPWDVNDL
-75 AFEREQKK
+75 AFEREKK
-83 MVEIKKGKRVEK
+83 DGVSKLLSDIRTTLRSC
-95 EDKSITERL
+95 DSL
-104 ADIKK
+104 A
-109 TLGSCS
+109 
-115 EICIATDV
+115 IACDL

-134 EILAA
+134 EIISE
-139 LGLNTKP
+139 LGLGNKP
-146 VSRMYFTD
+146 IYRMYFTD
-154 ESPASIKKAFVS
+154 ESPASIQKAFVS
-166 RKRLASMEDHDEY
+166 RKRLTSMEDHDEY

-188 DFLSMQWTRIA
+188 DFLSMQWTRVA
-199 SELVD
+199 SQLAGQRTVL
-204 KRAIVRQGRL
+204 RQGRL

-227 AHKSWKKVPFYEPRF
+227 AYKSWKKVPFYESRF
-242 RDENGVMYSDPD
+242 RDENGVMYSDPE
-254 AQRCAREADVDLS
+254 AQRCARESDVDLS

-280 MKRSGPPRMLD
+280 MKRSGPPKMLD
-291 LAGLSALLSAKG
+291 LSSLSALLSAKG
-303 VKAADVLKIY
+303 VKAADLLKIY

-318 AQVVSYPRTEDKHVT
+318 NQVVSYPRTADAHVT

-354 PALLTHTAAR
+354 PSLLTHTAAR

-373 HGANRPGPNVPASLD
+373 HGANRPGPNVPASLAD
-388 EVAKTYGKV
+388 VEKTYGKI
-397 GTMIYEL
+397 GAMIYGL

-419 EAQKGHVTDFPSYT
+419 ESQKGHVTDFPSYT

-442 GWKAVLGGASM
+442 GWKAILGSASM

-470 QPFVHEGVPPCPV
+470 TPFVHEGVPPRPA

-509 AEVSSSKARYPLMDE
+509 AEVSSSKARYPLMNE
-524 TKGRI
+524 TRGKI
-529 TLTETGEMS
+529 NLTEHGEMS
-538 YRMLPGTHIGDL
+538 YRLLPGTHIGDL
-550 SITERVFADMK
+550 AITERVFSDMK
-561 AVAKSEKQ
+561 AVAKGQKN
-569 ADDVLAEVA
+569 ADNVLAEVA
-578 RLVTD
+578 GLIMD

-596 KELNMGDYAEKEYF
+596 KELGMSDYVEKEYF
-610 EGTWVPENRHVR
+610 EGTWVPANKHVR
-622 FNRTWSGYR
+622 FNRTWSGHR
-631 FTDQECMD
+631 FTDQECVD
-639 LLAGKDIEITA
+639 LLSGKDIEITA
-650 TSARTGGEFTVIGSF
+650 TSKKTGNDFSVVGSLEESEFK
-665 GEYEFQGRTCIGFIP
+665 GRKFVGFKA
-680 DFSKPTSAAKRGVAP
+680 DFSKPTAAAKKGVAP

-702 LTDEQREKIEAGEK
+702 LTDEQRQQIEAGKK
-716 VKVKGMKSKKTG
+716 VLIKGMKSKKTG

>member
-20 FGGQKGTYNGENY
+20 LGGQSGTCNGESY
-33 VIAFAHGHLFEL
+33 VIAFARGHLFEL

-60 ASWALSDLPWDLNDL
+60 ASWSLSELPWDVNDF
-75 AFEREQKK
+75 AFEREKK
-83 MVEIKKGKRVEK
+83 KDTSKL
-95 EDKSITERL
+95 L

-109 TLGSCS
+109 TLGSCD
-115 EICIATDV
+115 ELAIATDSDV
-123 DPSGEGGLLAW
+123 SGEGGLLAW
-134 EILAA
+134 EIISE
-139 LGLNTKP
+139 LGLDHKP
-146 VSRMYFTD
+146 ISRMYFTD

-166 RKRLASMEDHDEY
+166 RKRLTSMEDHDEY

-204 KRAIVRQGRL
+204 KHAIVRQGRL
-214 KSAMTV
+214 KSAMIV

-227 AHKSWKKVPFYEPRF
+227 AHNEWKKVPFYESRF
-242 RDENGVMYSDPD
+242 RDENGVMYIDPD
-254 AQRCAREADVDLS
+254 AQRFAHESDVDLS

-275 VDSKT
+275 VDSQT

-303 VKAADVLKIY
+303 VKAAEVLKIY

-318 AQVVSYPRTEDKHVT
+318 SQVVSYPRTEDKHVT
-333 KEQFAELVSNAPAI
+333 KEQFAELVRNAPAI
-347 ARAVGID
+347 AHAVGID
-354 PALLTHTAAR
+354 PSLLTHTAAR

-373 HGANRPGPNVPASLD
+373 HGANRPGPVVPSSLA
-388 EVAKTYGKV
+388 EVESKYGKT
-397 GTMIYEL
+397 GAMIYEL

-419 EAQKGHVTDFPSYT
+419 EAQKGHVTDFPAYV
-433 GSCSVPKKP
+433 GSCSVPKKQ
-442 GWKAVLGGASM
+442 GWKAVLGDASM
-453 ADDDDDENN
+453 ADDDDEND
-462 VTGLGTQA
+462 VTGLGTKA
-470 QPFVHEGVPPCPV
+470 QPFVHEGVPSQPV

-529 TLTETGEMS
+529 SLTETGEIS
-538 YRMLPGTHIGDL
+538 YRLLPGTHIGDL
-550 SITERVFADMK
+550 AITERVFSDMK
-561 AVAKSEKQ
+561 AVAKGEKQ

-596 KELNMGDYAEKEYF
+596 KDLGMGDYVEKEYF
-610 EGTWVPENRHVR
+610 EGTWDKTGAHVR
-622 FNRTWSGYR
+622 FNRTWSGHR

-650 TSARTGGEFTVIGSF
+650 TSKRTGDDFTVIGSF
-665 GEYEFQGRTCIGFIP
+665 GEYEFEGRKCIGFIP
-680 DFSKPTSAAKRGVAP
+680 DFTKPTSAAKRGVAP

-716 VKVKGMKSKKTG
+716 VKVSGMKSKKSG
-728 KTFDA
+728 KNFDA
-733 YLSLEDKPD
+733 YLFLEDKPD

-748 FSFDK
+748 FSFDA